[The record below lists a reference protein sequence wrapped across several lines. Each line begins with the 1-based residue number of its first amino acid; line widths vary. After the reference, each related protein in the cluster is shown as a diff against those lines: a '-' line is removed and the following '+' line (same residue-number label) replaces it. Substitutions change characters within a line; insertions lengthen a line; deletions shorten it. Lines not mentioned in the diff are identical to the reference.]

1 MRTSAGYRGQNW
13 FPDWTQNRYTK
24 LSSAGISF
32 TVHMRKRNL
41 QYLLLVIALTFLGG
55 CVSQPSEEIAPN
67 KTDTAAEAVELDD
80 EAEVPE
86 VNVSITAP
94 KVAKRPKPSDYP
106 VAPFP
111 KDALYQLLV
120 AEVAGYRGE
129 YSTALEKYV
138 EIALKT
144 RDAGVAQRA
153 AMLAVYL
160 KRYEEALS
168 TSKIWVQQ
176 DPDSIEA
183 RRYLSEQLLRIGDM
197 EQAIVHM
204 EVIKSLGG
212 LANFESFAY
221 SAANMDDKGRAVLLE
236 AMSRMLDQYPG
247 DEQLMFSKAV
257 LLEQSGRLEE
267 ALQLANQLLASKKN
281 INVIVLKINALR
293 DLLRTDEALVF
304 LEDTIEDLADK
315 RRLRLIYARMLFEAE
330 RLADAEKQYELVYQQ
345 SPHDGDILFALALI
359 SLERGK
365 DEAAKGYLNQMVRWN
380 RRANEAHYYLGS
392 IADKNKN
399 VSDAIREYKMV
410 APSPEYLPA
419 QVRISALLAE
429 QGRLNDARAY
439 LENQRSNN
447 PDRYNQLV
455 MIEGQLLS
463 RRGHEAAF
471 FELMESVIQKQP
483 ENIELLYFRGMT
495 GERLGRLDVLEQDLL
510 KVIEIDPD
518 NADAMNALGYTL
530 TDQTDRHD
538 EALALIKRAL
548 EIKPN
553 EAAFI
558 DSLGW
563 AQYRLRNFKEA
574 VINLRRALSLFNNDE
589 VAAHLGEVLWVS
601 GEQQEARSVWQKALD
616 ARPDSDILKQVIK
629 RFVAP

>member
-1 MRTSAGYRGQNW
+1 MQS
-13 FPDWTQNRYTK
+13 
-24 LSSAGISF
+24 
-32 TVHMRKRNL
+32 
-41 QYLLLVIALTFLGG
+41 LLLIIVLILLGG
-55 CVSQPSEEIAPN
+55 CTSQSVKESAP
-67 KTDTAAEAVELDD
+67 KTTDASSAAVDASA
-80 EAEVPE
+80 EAEVSA
-86 VNVSITAP
+86 VNASIAES
-94 KVAKRPKPSDYP
+94 KVPKRPRPSDYP

-138 EIALKT
+138 DMALKT

-160 KRYEEALS
+160 KRYEEALT
-168 TSKIWVQQ
+168 TSKIWVEQE
-176 DPDSIEA
+176 PNSIEA

-204 EVIKSLGG
+204 EAIKNLGG

-221 SAANMDDKGRAVLLE
+221 SAANMDDKGREVLLE
-236 AMSRMLDQYPG
+236 AMSRMLAEYPG
-247 DEQLMFSKAV
+247 DAQLMFSKAV
-257 LLEQSGRLEE
+257 LLEQSGQLEE
-267 ALQLANQLLASKKN
+267 ALQLANQLLVSKKD
-281 INVIVLKINALR
+281 INVIVLKVNALK

-304 LEDTIEDLADK
+304 LESTLEELADK

-330 RLADAEKQYELVYQQ
+330 RLVDAEKQYELVHQQ
-345 SPHDGDILFALALI
+345 APNDSDILFALALI
-359 SLERGK
+359 SMEQGK
-365 DEAAKGYLNQMVRWN
+365 DESAKGYLNQMIRFN

-392 IADKNKN
+392 IADKNDKIPQ
-399 VSDAIREYKMV
+399 AISEYKMV
-410 APSPEYLPA
+410 GPGREFLAA
-419 QVRISALLAE
+419 QVRIAALLAD
-429 QGRLNDARAY
+429 QDRLDDARAH
-439 LENQRSNN
+439 LENQRANN
-447 PDRYNQLV
+447 PDRYNRLV

-463 RRGHEAAF
+463 ERGHEAEF
-471 FELMESVIQKQP
+471 FELLEMVIQKQP
-483 ENIELLYFRGMT
+483 ENVELLYFRAMT
-495 GERLGRLDVLEQDLL
+495 GQSLGRLDVLEQDLL
-510 KVIEIDPD
+510 RVIEIDPG

-530 TDQTDRHD
+530 ADQTDRHD
-538 EALALIKRAL
+538 EALVLIERAL

-563 AQYRLRNFKEA
+563 VQYRLENYKDA
-574 VINLRRALSLFNNDE
+574 VTNLRKALSLFDNDE

-601 GEQQEARSVWQKALD
+601 GEQQEARKVWQKALD
-616 ARPDSDILKQVIK
+616 ARPDSDILKRVIK

>member
-1 MRTSAGYRGQNW
+1 
-13 FPDWTQNRYTK
+13 
-24 LSSAGISF
+24 
-32 TVHMRKRNL
+32 
-41 QYLLLVIALTFLGG
+41 LLLVIALILLGG
-55 CVSQPSEEIAPN
+55 CTSQSVKESAP
-67 KTDTAAEAVELDD
+67 KTTDASSAAVDASA
-80 EAEVPE
+80 EAEVSA
-86 VNVSITAP
+86 VNASIAESKVS
-94 KVAKRPKPSDYP
+94 KRPRPSDYP

-138 EIALKT
+138 DMALKT

-160 KRYEEALS
+160 KRYEEALT
-168 TSKIWVQQ
+168 TSKIWVEQE
-176 DPDSIEA
+176 PDSIEA

-204 EVIKSLGG
+204 EAIKNLGG

-221 SAANMDDKGRAVLLE
+221 SAANMDDKGREVLLE
-236 AMSRMLDQYPG
+236 AMSRMLAEYPG

-257 LLEQSGRLEE
+257 LLEQSGQLEE
-267 ALQLANQLLASKKN
+267 ALQLANQLLVSKKD
-281 INVIVLKINALR
+281 INVIVLKVNALK

-304 LEDTIEDLADK
+304 LESTLEELADK

-330 RLADAEKQYELVYQQ
+330 RLVDAEKQYEQVHQQ
-345 SPHDGDILFALALI
+345 APNDSDILFALALI
-359 SLERGK
+359 SMEQGK
-365 DEAAKGYLNQMVRWN
+365 DESAKGYLNQMIRFN

-392 IADKNKN
+392 IADKNDKIPQ
-399 VSDAIREYKMV
+399 AISEYKMV
-410 APSPEYLPA
+410 GPGREFLAA
-419 QVRISALLAE
+419 QVRIAALLAD
-429 QGRLNDARAY
+429 QGRLDDARAH
-439 LENQRSNN
+439 LENQRANN
-447 PDRYNQLV
+447 PDRYNRLV

-463 RRGHEAAF
+463 ERGHETEF
-471 FELMESVIQKQP
+471 FELLEMVIKKQP
-483 ENIELLYFRGMT
+483 ENVELLYFRAMT
-495 GERLGRLDVLEQDLL
+495 GQSLGRLDVLERDLL
-510 KVIEIDPD
+510 RVIDIDPG

-530 TDQTDRHD
+530 ADQTDRHD
-538 EALALIKRAL
+538 EALVLIERAL

-563 AQYRLRNFKEA
+563 VQYRLENYKDA
-574 VINLRRALSLFNNDE
+574 VTNLRKALSLFDNDE

-601 GEQQEARSVWQKALD
+601 GEQQEARNVWQKALD
-616 ARPDSDILKQVIK
+616 ARPDSDILKRVIK

>member
-1 MRTSAGYRGQNW
+1 MQS
-13 FPDWTQNRYTK
+13 
-24 LSSAGISF
+24 
-32 TVHMRKRNL
+32 
-41 QYLLLVIALTFLGG
+41 LLLVIALILLGG
-55 CVSQPSEEIAPN
+55 CTSQSVKESAP
-67 KTDTAAEAVELDD
+67 KTTDASSAAVDTSA
-80 EAEVPE
+80 EAEVSA
-86 VNVSITAP
+86 VNASIAET
-94 KVAKRPKPSDYP
+94 KVPKRPKPSDYP

-138 EIALKT
+138 DMALKT

-160 KRYEEALS
+160 KRYEEALT
-168 TSKIWVQQ
+168 TSKIWVEQE
-176 DPDSIEA
+176 PDSIEA

-204 EVIKSLGG
+204 EAIKNLGG

-221 SAANMDDKGRAVLLE
+221 SAANMDDKGREVLLE
-236 AMSRMLDQYPG
+236 AMSRMLAEYPG

-257 LLEQSGRLEE
+257 LLEQSGQLEE
-267 ALQLANQLLASKKN
+267 ALQLANQLLVSKKD
-281 INVIVLKINALR
+281 INVIVLKVNALK
-293 DLLRTDEALVF
+293 DLLRTDEALIF
-304 LEDTIEDLADK
+304 IESTLEELADK

-330 RLADAEKQYELVYQQ
+330 RLVDAEKQYEQVHQQ
-345 SPHDGDILFALALI
+345 APNDSDILFALALI
-359 SLERGK
+359 SMEQGK
-365 DEAAKGYLNQMVRWN
+365 DESAKGYLNQMIRFN

-392 IADKNKN
+392 IADKN
-399 VSDAIREYKMV
+399 DEIPQAISEYKMV
-410 APSPEYLPA
+410 GPGREFLAA
-419 QVRISALLAE
+419 QVRIAALLAD
-429 QGRLNDARAY
+429 QDRLDDARAH
-439 LENQRSNN
+439 LENQRANN
-447 PDRYNQLV
+447 PDRYNRLV

-463 RRGHEAAF
+463 ERGHEAEF
-471 FELMESVIQKQP
+471 FELLEMVIQKQP
-483 ENIELLYFRGMT
+483 ENVELLYFRAMT
-495 GERLGRLDVLEQDLL
+495 GQSLGRLDVLEQDLL
-510 KVIEIDPD
+510 RVIEIDPG

-530 TDQTDRHD
+530 ADQTDRHD
-538 EALALIKRAL
+538 EALILIERAL

-563 AQYRLRNFKEA
+563 VQYRLENYKDA
-574 VINLRRALSLFNNDE
+574 VTNLRKALSLFDNDE

-601 GEQQEARSVWQKALD
+601 GEQQEARNVWQKALD
-616 ARPDSDILKQVIK
+616 ARPDSDILKRVIK

>member
-1 MRTSAGYRGQNW
+1 MQ
-13 FPDWTQNRYTK
+13 F
-24 LSSAGISF
+24 
-32 TVHMRKRNL
+32 
-41 QYLLLVIALTFLGG
+41 LLLVIALILLGG
-55 CVSQPSEEIAPN
+55 CTSQSVKESAP
-67 KTDTAAEAVELDD
+67 KTTDASSVAVDASAEA
-80 EAEVPE
+80 EASAVNASIAESKVP
-86 VNVSITAP
+86 
-94 KVAKRPKPSDYP
+94 KRPRPSDYP

-138 EIALKT
+138 DMALKT

-160 KRYEEALS
+160 KRYEEALT
-168 TSKIWVQQ
+168 TSKIWVEQE
-176 DPDSIEA
+176 PDSIEA

-204 EVIKSLGG
+204 EAIKSLGG

-221 SAANMDDKGRAVLLE
+221 SAANMDDEGREVLLE
-236 AMSRMLDQYPG
+236 AMSRMLAEYPG

-257 LLEQSGRLEE
+257 LLEQSGQLEE
-267 ALQLANQLLASKKN
+267 ALQLANQLLVSKKD
-281 INVIVLKINALR
+281 INVIVLKVNALK
-293 DLLRTDEALVF
+293 DLLRTDEALIF
-304 LEDTIEDLADK
+304 LESTLEELADK

-330 RLADAEKQYELVYQQ
+330 RLVDAEKQYEQVHQQ
-345 SPHDGDILFALALI
+345 APNDSDILFALALI
-359 SLERGK
+359 SMEQGK
-365 DEAAKGYLNQMVRWN
+365 DESAKGYLNQMIRFN

-392 IADKNKN
+392 IADKN
-399 VSDAIREYKMV
+399 DEIPQAISEYKMV
-410 APSPEYLPA
+410 GPGREYLAA
-419 QVRISALLAE
+419 QVRIAALLAD
-429 QGRLNDARAY
+429 QDRLDDARAH
-439 LENQRSNN
+439 LENQRANN
-447 PDRYNQLV
+447 PERYNRLV

-463 RRGHEAAF
+463 ERGHEAEF
-471 FELMESVIQKQP
+471 FELLETVIQKQP
-483 ENIELLYFRGMT
+483 ENVELLYFRAMT
-495 GERLGRLDVLEQDLL
+495 GQSLGRLDVLEQDLL
-510 KVIEIDPD
+510 RVIEIDPG

-530 TDQTDRHD
+530 ADQTDRHD
-538 EALALIKRAL
+538 EALVLIERAL

-563 AQYRLRNFKEA
+563 VQYRLENYKDA
-574 VINLRRALSLFNNDE
+574 VTNLRKALLLFDNDE

-601 GEQQEARSVWQKALD
+601 GEQQEARNVWQKALD
-616 ARPDSDILKQVIK
+616 ARPDSDILKRVIK

>member
-1 MRTSAGYRGQNW
+1 
-13 FPDWTQNRYTK
+13 
-24 LSSAGISF
+24 
-32 TVHMRKRNL
+32 L
-41 QYLLLVIALTFLGG
+41 QSLLLVIALILLGG
-55 CVSQPSEEIAPN
+55 CTSQSVKESAP
-67 KTDTAAEAVELDD
+67 KTTDASSAAVDASA
-80 EAEVPE
+80 EAEVSA
-86 VNVSITAP
+86 VNASIAESKVS
-94 KVAKRPKPSDYP
+94 KRPRPSDYP

-138 EIALKT
+138 DMALKT

-160 KRYEEALS
+160 KRYEEALT
-168 TSKIWVQQ
+168 TSKIWVEQE
-176 DPDSIEA
+176 PDSIEA

-204 EVIKSLGG
+204 EAIKNLGG

-221 SAANMDDKGRAVLLE
+221 SAANMDDKGREVLLE
-236 AMSRMLDQYPG
+236 AMSRMLAEYPG

-257 LLEQSGRLEE
+257 LLEQSGQLEE
-267 ALQLANQLLASKKN
+267 ALQLANQLLVSKKD
-281 INVIVLKINALR
+281 INVIVLKVNALK

-304 LEDTIEDLADK
+304 LESTLEELADK

-330 RLADAEKQYELVYQQ
+330 RLVDAEKQYEQVHQQ
-345 SPHDGDILFALALI
+345 APNDSDILFALALI
-359 SLERGK
+359 SMEQGK
-365 DEAAKGYLNQMVRWN
+365 DESAKGYLNQMIRFN

-392 IADKNKN
+392 IADKNDKIPQ
-399 VSDAIREYKMV
+399 AISEYKMV
-410 APSPEYLPA
+410 GPGREFLAA
-419 QVRISALLAE
+419 QVRIAALLAD
-429 QGRLNDARAY
+429 QGRLDDARAH
-439 LENQRSNN
+439 LENQRANN
-447 PDRYNQLV
+447 PDRYNRLV

-463 RRGHEAAF
+463 ERGHEAEF
-471 FELMESVIQKQP
+471 FELLEMVIKKQP
-483 ENIELLYFRGMT
+483 ENVELLYFRAMT
-495 GERLGRLDVLEQDLL
+495 GQSLGRLDVLERDLL
-510 KVIEIDPD
+510 RVIDIDPG

-530 TDQTDRHD
+530 ADQTDRHD
-538 EALALIKRAL
+538 EALVLIERAL

-563 AQYRLRNFKEA
+563 VQYRLENYKDA
-574 VINLRRALSLFNNDE
+574 VTNLRKALSLFDNDE

-601 GEQQEARSVWQKALD
+601 GEQQEARNVWQKALD
-616 ARPDSDILKQVIK
+616 ARPDSDILKRVIK

>member
-1 MRTSAGYRGQNW
+1 M
-13 FPDWTQNRYTK
+13 
-24 LSSAGISF
+24 
-32 TVHMRKRNL
+32 
-41 QYLLLVIALTFLGG
+41 LLVIALILLGG
-55 CVSQPSEEIAPN
+55 CTSQSVKESAPK
-67 KTDTAAEAVELDD
+67 KTDASSAAVDASA
-80 EAEVPE
+80 EAEVSA
-86 VNVSITAP
+86 VNASIAES
-94 KVAKRPKPSDYP
+94 KVPKRPRPSDYP

-138 EIALKT
+138 DMALKT

-160 KRYEEALS
+160 KRYEEALT
-168 TSKIWVQQ
+168 TSKIWVEQE
-176 DPDSIEA
+176 PDSIEA

-204 EVIKSLGG
+204 EAIKNLGG

-221 SAANMDDKGRAVLLE
+221 SAANMDDKGREVLLE
-236 AMSRMLDQYPG
+236 AMSRMLAEYPG

-257 LLEQSGRLEE
+257 LLEQSGQLEE
-267 ALQLANQLLASKKN
+267 ALQLANQLLVSKKD
-281 INVIVLKINALR
+281 INVIVLKVNALK
-293 DLLRTDEALVF
+293 DLLRTDEALIF
-304 LEDTIEDLADK
+304 LESTLEELADK

-330 RLADAEKQYELVYQQ
+330 RLVDAEKQYEQVHQQ
-345 SPHDGDILFALALI
+345 APNDSDILFALALI
-359 SLERGK
+359 SMEQGK
-365 DEAAKGYLNQMVRWN
+365 DESAKGYLNQMIRFN

-392 IADKNKN
+392 IADKN
-399 VSDAIREYKMV
+399 DEIPQAISEYKMV
-410 APSPEYLPA
+410 GPGREYLAA
-419 QVRISALLAE
+419 QVRIAALLAD
-429 QGRLNDARAY
+429 QDRLDDARAH
-439 LENQRSNN
+439 LENQRANN
-447 PDRYNQLV
+447 PERYNRLV

-463 RRGHEAAF
+463 ERGHEAEF
-471 FELMESVIQKQP
+471 FELLETVIQKQP
-483 ENIELLYFRGMT
+483 ENVELLYFRAMT
-495 GERLGRLDVLEQDLL
+495 GQSLGRLDVLEQDLL
-510 KVIEIDPD
+510 RVIEIDPG

-530 TDQTDRHD
+530 ADQTDRHD
-538 EALALIKRAL
+538 EALILIERAL

-563 AQYRLRNFKEA
+563 VQYRLENYKDA
-574 VINLRRALSLFNNDE
+574 VTNLRKALSLFDNDE

-601 GEQQEARSVWQKALD
+601 GEQQEARNVWQKALD
-616 ARPDSDILKQVIK
+616 ARPDSDILKRVIK

>member
-1 MRTSAGYRGQNW
+1 M
-13 FPDWTQNRYTK
+13 
-24 LSSAGISF
+24 L
-32 TVHMRKRNL
+32 
-41 QYLLLVIALTFLGG
+41 LGG
-55 CVSQPSEEIAPN
+55 CTSQSVKESAPK
-67 KTDTAAEAVELDD
+67 KTDASSAAVDASAEA
-80 EAEVPE
+80 EASAVNASIAESKVP
-86 VNVSITAP
+86 
-94 KVAKRPKPSDYP
+94 KRPRPSDYP

-138 EIALKT
+138 DMALKT

-160 KRYEEALS
+160 KRYEEALT
-168 TSKIWVQQ
+168 TSKIWVEQE
-176 DPDSIEA
+176 PDSIEA

-204 EVIKSLGG
+204 EAIKNLGG

-221 SAANMDDKGRAVLLE
+221 SAANMDDKGREVLLE
-236 AMSRMLDQYPG
+236 AMSRMLAEYPG

-257 LLEQSGRLEE
+257 LLEQSGQLEE
-267 ALQLANQLLASKKN
+267 ALQLANQLLVSKKD
-281 INVIVLKINALR
+281 INVIVLKVNALK

-304 LEDTIEDLADK
+304 LESTLEELADK

-330 RLADAEKQYELVYQQ
+330 RLVDAEKQYEQVHQQ
-345 SPHDGDILFALALI
+345 APNDSDILFALALI
-359 SLERGK
+359 SMEQGK
-365 DEAAKGYLNQMVRWN
+365 DESAKGYLNQMIRFN

-392 IADKNKN
+392 IADKNDKIPQ
-399 VSDAIREYKMV
+399 AISEYKMV
-410 APSPEYLPA
+410 GPGREYLAA
-419 QVRISALLAE
+419 QVRIAALLAD
-429 QGRLNDARAY
+429 QDRLDDARAH
-439 LENQRSNN
+439 LENQRANN
-447 PDRYNQLV
+447 PERYNRLV

-463 RRGHEAAF
+463 ERGHEAEF
-471 FELMESVIQKQP
+471 FELLEMVIKKQP
-483 ENIELLYFRGMT
+483 ENVELLYFRAMT
-495 GERLGRLDVLEQDLL
+495 GQSLGRLDVLEQDLL
-510 KVIEIDPD
+510 RVIEIDPG

-530 TDQTDRHD
+530 ADQTDRHD
-538 EALALIKRAL
+538 EALVLIERAL

-563 AQYRLRNFKEA
+563 VQYRLENYKDA
-574 VINLRRALSLFNNDE
+574 VTNLRKALSLFDNDE

-601 GEQQEARSVWQKALD
+601 GEQQEARNVWQKALD
-616 ARPDSDILKQVIK
+616 ARPDSDILKRVIK

>member
-1 MRTSAGYRGQNW
+1 MQS
-13 FPDWTQNRYTK
+13 
-24 LSSAGISF
+24 
-32 TVHMRKRNL
+32 
-41 QYLLLVIALTFLGG
+41 LLLVIALILLGG
-55 CVSQPSEEIAPN
+55 CTSQSVKESAP
-67 KTDTAAEAVELDD
+67 KTTDASSAAVDASA
-80 EAEVPE
+80 EAEVSA
-86 VNVSITAP
+86 VNASIAES
-94 KVAKRPKPSDYP
+94 KVPKRPRPSDYP

-138 EIALKT
+138 DMALKT

-160 KRYEEALS
+160 KRYEEALT
-168 TSKIWVQQ
+168 TSKIWVEQE
-176 DPDSIEA
+176 PDSIEA

-204 EVIKSLGG
+204 EAIKNLGG

-221 SAANMDDKGRAVLLE
+221 SAANMDDKGREVLLE
-236 AMSRMLDQYPG
+236 AMSRMLAEYPG

-257 LLEQSGRLEE
+257 LLEQSGQLEE
-267 ALQLANQLLASKKN
+267 ALQLANQLLVSKKD
-281 INVIVLKINALR
+281 INVIVLKVNALK

-304 LEDTIEDLADK
+304 LESTLEELADK

-330 RLADAEKQYELVYQQ
+330 RLVDAEKQYEQVHQQ
-345 SPHDGDILFALALI
+345 APNDSDILFALALI
-359 SLERGK
+359 SMEQGK
-365 DEAAKGYLNQMVRWN
+365 DESAKGYLNQMIRFN

-392 IADKNKN
+392 IADKNDKIPQ
-399 VSDAIREYKMV
+399 AISEYKMV
-410 APSPEYLPA
+410 GPGREFLAA
-419 QVRISALLAE
+419 QVRIAALLAD
-429 QGRLNDARAY
+429 QDRLDDARAH
-439 LENQRSNN
+439 LENQRANN
-447 PDRYNQLV
+447 PERYNRLV

-463 RRGHEAAF
+463 ERGHEAEF
-471 FELMESVIQKQP
+471 FELLEMVIKKQP
-483 ENIELLYFRGMT
+483 ENVELLYFRAMT
-495 GERLGRLDVLEQDLL
+495 GQSLGRLDVLERDLL
-510 KVIEIDPD
+510 RVIDIDPG

-530 TDQTDRHD
+530 ADQTDRHD
-538 EALALIKRAL
+538 EALVLIERAL

-563 AQYRLRNFKEA
+563 VQYRLENYKDA
-574 VINLRRALSLFNNDE
+574 VTNLRKALSLFDNDE

-601 GEQQEARSVWQKALD
+601 GEQQEARNVWQKALD
-616 ARPDSDILKQVIK
+616 ARPDSDILKRVIK

>member
-1 MRTSAGYRGQNW
+1 MQ
-13 FPDWTQNRYTK
+13 F
-24 LSSAGISF
+24 
-32 TVHMRKRNL
+32 
-41 QYLLLVIALTFLGG
+41 LLLVIALILLGG
-55 CVSQPSEEIAPN
+55 CTSQSVKESAPK
-67 KTDTAAEAVELDD
+67 KTDASSAAVDASAEA
-80 EAEVPE
+80 EASAVNASIAESKVP
-86 VNVSITAP
+86 
-94 KVAKRPKPSDYP
+94 KRPRPSDYP

-138 EIALKT
+138 DMALKT

-160 KRYEEALS
+160 KRYEEALT
-168 TSKIWVQQ
+168 TSKIWVEQE
-176 DPDSIEA
+176 PDSIEA

-204 EVIKSLGG
+204 EAIKSLGG

-221 SAANMDDKGRAVLLE
+221 SAANMDDEGREVLLE
-236 AMSRMLDQYPG
+236 AMSRMLAEYPG

-257 LLEQSGRLEE
+257 LLEQSGQLEE
-267 ALQLANQLLASKKN
+267 ALQLANQLLVSKKD
-281 INVIVLKINALR
+281 INVIVLKVNALK
-293 DLLRTDEALVF
+293 DLLRTDEALIF
-304 LEDTIEDLADK
+304 LESTLEELADK

-330 RLADAEKQYELVYQQ
+330 RLVDAEKQYEQVHRQAPND
-345 SPHDGDILFALALI
+345 SDILFALALI
-359 SLERGK
+359 SMEQGK
-365 DEAAKGYLNQMVRWN
+365 DESAKGYLNQMIRFN

-392 IADKNKN
+392 IADKN
-399 VSDAIREYKMV
+399 DEIPQAISEYKMV
-410 APSPEYLPA
+410 GPGREYLAA
-419 QVRISALLAE
+419 QVRIAALLAD
-429 QGRLNDARAY
+429 QDRLDDARAH
-439 LENQRSNN
+439 LENQRANN
-447 PDRYNQLV
+447 PERYNRLV

-463 RRGHEAAF
+463 ERGHEAEF
-471 FELMESVIQKQP
+471 FELLETVIQKQP
-483 ENIELLYFRGMT
+483 ENVELLYFRAMT
-495 GERLGRLDVLEQDLL
+495 GQSLGRLDVLEQDLL
-510 KVIEIDPD
+510 RVIEIDPG

-530 TDQTDRHD
+530 ADQTDRHD
-538 EALALIKRAL
+538 EALVLIERAL

-563 AQYRLRNFKEA
+563 VQYRLENYKDA
-574 VINLRRALSLFNNDE
+574 VTNLRKALLLFDNDE

-601 GEQQEARSVWQKALD
+601 GEQQEARNVWQKALD
-616 ARPDSDILKQVIK
+616 ARPDSDILKRVIK

>member
-1 MRTSAGYRGQNW
+1 
-13 FPDWTQNRYTK
+13 
-24 LSSAGISF
+24 
-32 TVHMRKRNL
+32 L
-41 QYLLLVIALTFLGG
+41 QSLLLVIALILLGG
-55 CVSQPSEEIAPN
+55 CTSQSVKESAPK
-67 KTDTAAEAVELDD
+67 KTDASSAAVDASAEA
-80 EAEVPE
+80 EASAVNASIAESKVP
-86 VNVSITAP
+86 
-94 KVAKRPKPSDYP
+94 KRPRPSDYP

-138 EIALKT
+138 DMALKT

-160 KRYEEALS
+160 KRYEEALT
-168 TSKIWVQQ
+168 TSKIWVEQE
-176 DPDSIEA
+176 PDSIEA

-204 EVIKSLGG
+204 EAIKNLGG

-221 SAANMDDKGRAVLLE
+221 SAANMDDKGREVLLE
-236 AMSRMLDQYPG
+236 AMSRMLAEYPG

-257 LLEQSGRLEE
+257 LLEQSGQLEE
-267 ALQLANQLLASKKN
+267 ALQLANQLLVSKKD
-281 INVIVLKINALR
+281 INVIVLKVNALK

-304 LEDTIEDLADK
+304 LESTLEELADK

-330 RLADAEKQYELVYQQ
+330 RLVDAEKQYEQVHQQ
-345 SPHDGDILFALALI
+345 APNDSDILFALALI
-359 SLERGK
+359 SMEQGK
-365 DEAAKGYLNQMVRWN
+365 DESAKGYLNQMIRFN

-392 IADKNKN
+392 IADKNDKIPQ
-399 VSDAIREYKMV
+399 AISEYKMV
-410 APSPEYLPA
+410 GPGREFLAA
-419 QVRISALLAE
+419 QVRIAALLAD
-429 QGRLNDARAY
+429 QGRLDDARAH
-439 LENQRSNN
+439 LENQRANN
-447 PDRYNQLV
+447 PDRYNRLV

-463 RRGHEAAF
+463 ERGHETEF
-471 FELMESVIQKQP
+471 FELLEMVIKKQP
-483 ENIELLYFRGMT
+483 ENVELLYFRAMT
-495 GERLGRLDVLEQDLL
+495 GQSLGRLDVLERDLL
-510 KVIEIDPD
+510 RVIDIDPG

-530 TDQTDRHD
+530 ADQTDRHD
-538 EALALIKRAL
+538 EALVLIERAL

-563 AQYRLRNFKEA
+563 VQYRLENYKDA
-574 VINLRRALSLFNNDE
+574 VTNLRKALSLFDNDE

-601 GEQQEARSVWQKALD
+601 GEQQEARNVWQKALD
-616 ARPDSDILKQVIK
+616 ARPDSDILKRVIK

>member
-1 MRTSAGYRGQNW
+1 
-13 FPDWTQNRYTK
+13 
-24 LSSAGISF
+24 
-32 TVHMRKRNL
+32 L
-41 QYLLLVIALTFLGG
+41 QSLLLVIALILLGG
-55 CVSQPSEEIAPN
+55 CTSQSVKESAP
-67 KTDTAAEAVELDD
+67 KTTDAASAAVDASA
-80 EAEVPE
+80 EAEVSA
-86 VNVSITAP
+86 VNASIAES
-94 KVAKRPKPSDYP
+94 KVPKRPKPSDYP

-138 EIALKT
+138 DMALKT

-160 KRYEEALS
+160 KRYEEALT
-168 TSKIWVQQ
+168 TSKIWVEQE
-176 DPDSIEA
+176 PNSIEA

-204 EVIKSLGG
+204 EAIKNLGG

-221 SAANMDDKGRAVLLE
+221 SAANMDDKGREVLLE
-236 AMSRMLDQYPG
+236 AMSRMLAEYPG
-247 DEQLMFSKAV
+247 DAQLMFSKAV
-257 LLEQSGRLEE
+257 LLEQSGQLEE
-267 ALQLANQLLASKKN
+267 ALQLANQLLVSKKD
-281 INVIVLKINALR
+281 INVIVLKVNALK

-304 LEDTIEDLADK
+304 LESTLEELADK

-330 RLADAEKQYELVYQQ
+330 RLVDAEKQYELVHQQ
-345 SPHDGDILFALALI
+345 APNDSDILFALALI
-359 SLERGK
+359 SMEQGK
-365 DEAAKGYLNQMVRWN
+365 DESAKGYLNQMIRFN

-392 IADKNKN
+392 IADKNDKIPQ
-399 VSDAIREYKMV
+399 AISEYKMV
-410 APSPEYLPA
+410 GPGREYLAA
-419 QVRISALLAE
+419 QVRIAALLAD
-429 QGRLNDARAY
+429 QDRLDDARAH
-439 LENQRSNN
+439 LENQRANN
-447 PDRYNQLV
+447 PDRYNRLV

-463 RRGHEAAF
+463 ERGHEAEF
-471 FELMESVIQKQP
+471 FELLEMVIQKQP
-483 ENIELLYFRGMT
+483 ENVELLYFRAMT
-495 GERLGRLDVLEQDLL
+495 GQSLGRLDVLEQDLL
-510 KVIEIDPD
+510 RVIEIDPG

-530 TDQTDRHD
+530 ADQTDRHD
-538 EALALIKRAL
+538 EALVLIERAL

-563 AQYRLRNFKEA
+563 VQYRLENYKDA
-574 VINLRRALSLFNNDE
+574 VTNLRKALSLFDNDE

-601 GEQQEARSVWQKALD
+601 GEQQEARNVWQKALD
-616 ARPDSDILKQVIK
+616 ARPDSDILKRVIK

>member
-1 MRTSAGYRGQNW
+1 M
-13 FPDWTQNRYTK
+13 
-24 LSSAGISF
+24 
-32 TVHMRKRNL
+32 
-41 QYLLLVIALTFLGG
+41 LLVIALILLGG
-55 CVSQPSEEIAPN
+55 CTSQSVKESAP
-67 KTDTAAEAVELDD
+67 KTTDASSAAVDASA
-80 EAEVPE
+80 EAEVSA
-86 VNVSITAP
+86 VNASIAESKVS
-94 KVAKRPKPSDYP
+94 KRPRPSDYP

-138 EIALKT
+138 DMALKT

-160 KRYEEALS
+160 KRYEEALT
-168 TSKIWVQQ
+168 TSKIWVEQE
-176 DPDSIEA
+176 PDSIEA

-204 EVIKSLGG
+204 EAIKNLGG

-221 SAANMDDKGRAVLLE
+221 SAANMDDKGREVLLE
-236 AMSRMLDQYPG
+236 AMSRMLAEYPG

-257 LLEQSGRLEE
+257 LLEQSGQLEE
-267 ALQLANQLLASKKN
+267 ALQLANQLLVSKKD
-281 INVIVLKINALR
+281 INVIVLKVNALK

-304 LEDTIEDLADK
+304 LESTLEELADK

-330 RLADAEKQYELVYQQ
+330 RLVDAEKQYEQVHQQ
-345 SPHDGDILFALALI
+345 APNDSDILFALALI
-359 SLERGK
+359 SMEQGK
-365 DEAAKGYLNQMVRWN
+365 DESAKGYLNQMIRFN

-392 IADKNKN
+392 IADKNDKIPQ
-399 VSDAIREYKMV
+399 AISEYKMV
-410 APSPEYLPA
+410 GPGREFLAA
-419 QVRISALLAE
+419 QVRIAALLAD
-429 QGRLNDARAY
+429 QGRLDDARAH
-439 LENQRSNN
+439 LENQRANN
-447 PDRYNQLV
+447 PDRYNRLV

-463 RRGHEAAF
+463 ERGHETEF
-471 FELMESVIQKQP
+471 FELLEMVIKKQP
-483 ENIELLYFRGMT
+483 ENVELLYFRAMT
-495 GERLGRLDVLEQDLL
+495 GQSLGRLDVLERDLL
-510 KVIEIDPD
+510 RVIDIDPG

-530 TDQTDRHD
+530 ADQTDRHD
-538 EALALIKRAL
+538 EALVLIERAL

-563 AQYRLRNFKEA
+563 VQYRLENYKDA
-574 VINLRRALSLFNNDE
+574 VTNLRKALSLFDNDE

-601 GEQQEARSVWQKALD
+601 GEQQEARNVWQKALD
-616 ARPDSDILKQVIK
+616 ARPDSDILKRVIK

>member
-1 MRTSAGYRGQNW
+1 MQS
-13 FPDWTQNRYTK
+13 
-24 LSSAGISF
+24 
-32 TVHMRKRNL
+32 
-41 QYLLLVIALTFLGG
+41 LLLVIALILLGG
-55 CVSQPSEEIAPN
+55 CTSQSVKESAPK
-67 KTDTAAEAVELDD
+67 KTDASSAAVDASAEA
-80 EAEVPE
+80 EASAVNASIAESKVP
-86 VNVSITAP
+86 
-94 KVAKRPKPSDYP
+94 KRPRPSDYP

-138 EIALKT
+138 DMALKT

-160 KRYEEALS
+160 KRYEEALT
-168 TSKIWVQQ
+168 TSKIWVEQE
-176 DPDSIEA
+176 PDSIEA

-204 EVIKSLGG
+204 EAIKNLGG

-221 SAANMDDKGRAVLLE
+221 SAANMDDKGREVLLE
-236 AMSRMLDQYPG
+236 AMSRMLAEYPG

-257 LLEQSGRLEE
+257 LLEQSGQLEE
-267 ALQLANQLLASKKN
+267 ALQLANQLLVSKKD
-281 INVIVLKINALR
+281 INVIVLKVNALK

-304 LEDTIEDLADK
+304 LESTLEELADK

-330 RLADAEKQYELVYQQ
+330 RLVDAEKQYEQVHQQ
-345 SPHDGDILFALALI
+345 APNDSDILFALALI
-359 SLERGK
+359 SMEQGK
-365 DEAAKGYLNQMVRWN
+365 DESAKGYLNQMIRFN

-392 IADKNKN
+392 IADKNDKIPQ
-399 VSDAIREYKMV
+399 AISEYKMV
-410 APSPEYLPA
+410 GPGREFLAA
-419 QVRISALLAE
+419 QVRIAALLAD
-429 QGRLNDARAY
+429 QGRLDDARAH
-439 LENQRSNN
+439 LENQRANN
-447 PDRYNQLV
+447 PDRYNRLV

-463 RRGHEAAF
+463 ERGHETEF
-471 FELMESVIQKQP
+471 FELLEMVIKKQP
-483 ENIELLYFRGMT
+483 ENVELLYFRAMT
-495 GERLGRLDVLEQDLL
+495 GQSLGRLDVLEQDLL
-510 KVIEIDPD
+510 RVIDIDPG

-530 TDQTDRHD
+530 ADQTDRHD
-538 EALALIKRAL
+538 EALVLIERAL

-563 AQYRLRNFKEA
+563 VQYRLENYKDA
-574 VINLRRALSLFNNDE
+574 VTNLRKALSLFDNDE

-601 GEQQEARSVWQKALD
+601 GEQQEARNVWQKALD
-616 ARPDSDILKQVIK
+616 ARPDSDILKRVIK

>member
-1 MRTSAGYRGQNW
+1 MQS
-13 FPDWTQNRYTK
+13 
-24 LSSAGISF
+24 
-32 TVHMRKRNL
+32 
-41 QYLLLVIALTFLGG
+41 LLLVIALILLGG
-55 CVSQPSEEIAPN
+55 CTSQSVKESAP
-67 KTDTAAEAVELDD
+67 KTTDASSAAVDASA
-80 EAEVPE
+80 EAEVSA
-86 VNVSITAP
+86 VNASIAES
-94 KVAKRPKPSDYP
+94 KVPKRPRPSDYP

-138 EIALKT
+138 DMALKT

-160 KRYEEALS
+160 KRYEEALT
-168 TSKIWVQQ
+168 TSKIWVEQE
-176 DPDSIEA
+176 PDSIEA

-204 EVIKSLGG
+204 EAIKNLGG

-221 SAANMDDKGRAVLLE
+221 SAANMDDKGREVLLE
-236 AMSRMLDQYPG
+236 AMSRMLAEYPG

-257 LLEQSGRLEE
+257 LLEQSGQLEE
-267 ALQLANQLLASKKN
+267 ALQLANQLLVSKKD
-281 INVIVLKINALR
+281 INVIVLKVNALK

-304 LEDTIEDLADK
+304 LESTLEELADK

-330 RLADAEKQYELVYQQ
+330 RLVDAEKQYEQVHQQ
-345 SPHDGDILFALALI
+345 APNDSDILFALALI
-359 SLERGK
+359 SMEQGK
-365 DEAAKGYLNQMVRWN
+365 DESAKGYLNQMIRFN

-392 IADKNKN
+392 IADKNDKIPQ
-399 VSDAIREYKMV
+399 AISEYKMV
-410 APSPEYLPA
+410 GPGREYLAA
-419 QVRISALLAE
+419 QVRIAALLADRD
-429 QGRLNDARAY
+429 RLDDARAH
-439 LENQRSNN
+439 LENQRANN
-447 PDRYNQLV
+447 PDRYNRLV

-463 RRGHEAAF
+463 ERGHEAEF
-471 FELMESVIQKQP
+471 FELLEMVIKKQP
-483 ENIELLYFRGMT
+483 ENVELLYFRAMT
-495 GERLGRLDVLEQDLL
+495 GQSLGRLDVLEQDLL
-510 KVIEIDPD
+510 RVIEIDPG

-530 TDQTDRHD
+530 ADQTDRHD
-538 EALALIKRAL
+538 EALVLIERAL

-563 AQYRLRNFKEA
+563 VQYRLENYKDA
-574 VINLRRALSLFNNDE
+574 VTNLRKALSLFDNDE

-601 GEQQEARSVWQKALD
+601 GEQQEARNVWQKALD
-616 ARPDSDILKQVIK
+616 ARPDSDILKRVIK

>member
-1 MRTSAGYRGQNW
+1 MQS
-13 FPDWTQNRYTK
+13 
-24 LSSAGISF
+24 
-32 TVHMRKRNL
+32 
-41 QYLLLVIALTFLGG
+41 LLLVIALILLGG
-55 CVSQPSEEIAPN
+55 CTSQSVKESAP
-67 KTDTAAEAVELDD
+67 KTTDASSAAVDASA
-80 EAEVPE
+80 EAEVSA
-86 VNVSITAP
+86 VNASIAES
-94 KVAKRPKPSDYP
+94 KVPKRPRPSDYP

-138 EIALKT
+138 DMALKT

-160 KRYEEALS
+160 KRYEEALT
-168 TSKIWVQQ
+168 TSKIWVEQE
-176 DPDSIEA
+176 PDSIEA

-204 EVIKSLGG
+204 EAIKNLGG

-221 SAANMDDKGRAVLLE
+221 SAANMDDKGREVLLE
-236 AMSRMLDQYPG
+236 AMSRMLAEYPG

-257 LLEQSGRLEE
+257 LLEQSGQLEE
-267 ALQLANQLLASKKN
+267 ALQLANQLLVSKKD
-281 INVIVLKINALR
+281 INVIVLKVNALK

-304 LEDTIEDLADK
+304 LESTLEELADK

-330 RLADAEKQYELVYQQ
+330 RLVDAEKQYEQVHQQ
-345 SPHDGDILFALALI
+345 APNDSDILFALALI
-359 SLERGK
+359 SMEQGK
-365 DEAAKGYLNQMVRWN
+365 DESAKGYLNQMIRFN

-392 IADKNKN
+392 IADKNDKIPQ
-399 VSDAIREYKMV
+399 AISEYKMV
-410 APSPEYLPA
+410 GPGREFLAA
-419 QVRISALLAE
+419 QVRIAALLAD
-429 QGRLNDARAY
+429 QGRLDDARAH
-439 LENQRSNN
+439 LENQRANN
-447 PDRYNQLV
+447 PDRYNRLV

-463 RRGHEAAF
+463 ERGHEAEF
-471 FELMESVIQKQP
+471 FELLETVIQKQP
-483 ENIELLYFRGMT
+483 ENVELLYFRAMT
-495 GERLGRLDVLEQDLL
+495 GQSLGRLDVLERDLL
-510 KVIEIDPD
+510 RVIDIDPG

-530 TDQTDRHD
+530 ADQTDRHD
-538 EALALIKRAL
+538 EALVLIERAL

-563 AQYRLRNFKEA
+563 VQYRLENYKDA
-574 VINLRRALSLFNNDE
+574 VTNLRKALSLFDNDE

-601 GEQQEARSVWQKALD
+601 GEQQEARNVWQKALD
-616 ARPDSDILKQVIK
+616 ARPDSDILKRVIK

>member
-1 MRTSAGYRGQNW
+1 MQS
-13 FPDWTQNRYTK
+13 
-24 LSSAGISF
+24 
-32 TVHMRKRNL
+32 
-41 QYLLLVIALTFLGG
+41 LLLVIALILLGG
-55 CVSQPSEEIAPN
+55 CTSQSVKESAP
-67 KTDTAAEAVELDD
+67 KTTDASSAAVDASAEA
-80 EAEVPE
+80 EASAVNASIAESKVP
-86 VNVSITAP
+86 
-94 KVAKRPKPSDYP
+94 KRPRPSDYP

-138 EIALKT
+138 DMALKT

-160 KRYEEALS
+160 KRYEEALT
-168 TSKIWVQQ
+168 TSKIWVEQE
-176 DPDSIEA
+176 PDSIEA

-204 EVIKSLGG
+204 EAIKNLGG

-221 SAANMDDKGRAVLLE
+221 SAANMDDKGREVLLE
-236 AMSRMLDQYPG
+236 AMSRMLAEYPG

-257 LLEQSGRLEE
+257 LLEQSGQLEE
-267 ALQLANQLLASKKN
+267 ALQLANQLLVSKKD
-281 INVIVLKINALR
+281 INVIVLKVNALK

-304 LEDTIEDLADK
+304 LESTLEELADK

-330 RLADAEKQYELVYQQ
+330 RLVDAEKQYEQVHQQ
-345 SPHDGDILFALALI
+345 APNDSDILFALALI
-359 SLERGK
+359 SMEQGK
-365 DEAAKGYLNQMVRWN
+365 DESAKGYLNQMIRFN

-392 IADKNKN
+392 IADKNDKIPQ
-399 VSDAIREYKMV
+399 AISEYKMV
-410 APSPEYLPA
+410 GPGREYLAA
-419 QVRISALLAE
+419 QVRIAALLAD
-429 QGRLNDARAY
+429 QDRLDDARAH
-439 LENQRSNN
+439 LENQRANN
-447 PDRYNQLV
+447 PDRYNRLV

-463 RRGHEAAF
+463 ERGHEAEF
-471 FELMESVIQKQP
+471 FELLEMVIKKQP
-483 ENIELLYFRGMT
+483 ENVELLYFRAMT
-495 GERLGRLDVLEQDLL
+495 GQSLGRLDVLERDLL
-510 KVIEIDPD
+510 RVIDIDPG

-530 TDQTDRHD
+530 ADQTDRHD
-538 EALALIKRAL
+538 EALVLIERAL

-563 AQYRLRNFKEA
+563 VQYRLENYKDA
-574 VINLRRALSLFNNDE
+574 VTNLRKALSLFDNDE

-601 GEQQEARSVWQKALD
+601 GEQQEARNVWQKALD
-616 ARPDSDILKQVIK
+616 ARPDSDILKRVIK

>member
-1 MRTSAGYRGQNW
+1 MQS
-13 FPDWTQNRYTK
+13 
-24 LSSAGISF
+24 
-32 TVHMRKRNL
+32 
-41 QYLLLVIALTFLGG
+41 LLLVIVLILLAG
-55 CVSQPSEEIAPN
+55 CTSQSLNESAP
-67 KTDTAAEAVELDD
+67 KTTDASSAAIDTSA
-80 EAEVPE
+80 EAEVSA
-86 VNVSITAP
+86 VNASIAES
-94 KVAKRPKPSDYP
+94 KVPKRPRPSDYP

-138 EIALKT
+138 DMALKT

-160 KRYEEALS
+160 KRYEEALT
-168 TSKIWVQQ
+168 TSKIWVEQE
-176 DPDSIEA
+176 PDSIEA

-204 EVIKSLGG
+204 EAIKNLGG

-221 SAANMDDKGRAVLLE
+221 SAANMDDKGREVLLE
-236 AMSRMLDQYPG
+236 AMSRMLAEYPG

-257 LLEQSGRLEE
+257 LLEQSGQLEE
-267 ALQLANQLLASKKN
+267 ALQLANQLLVSKKD
-281 INVIVLKINALR
+281 INVIVLKVNALK

-304 LEDTIEDLADK
+304 LESTLEELADK

-330 RLADAEKQYELVYQQ
+330 RLVDAEKQYEQVHQQ
-345 SPHDGDILFALALI
+345 APNDSDILFALALI
-359 SLERGK
+359 SMEQGK
-365 DEAAKGYLNQMVRWN
+365 DESAKGYLNQMIRFN

-392 IADKNKN
+392 IADKNDKIPQ
-399 VSDAIREYKMV
+399 AISEYKMV
-410 APSPEYLPA
+410 GPGREYLAA
-419 QVRISALLAE
+419 QVRIAALLAD
-429 QGRLNDARAY
+429 QDRLDDARAH
-439 LENQRSNN
+439 LENQRANN
-447 PDRYNQLV
+447 PDRYNRLV

-463 RRGHEAAF
+463 ERGHEAEF
-471 FELMESVIQKQP
+471 FELLEMVIKKQP
-483 ENIELLYFRGMT
+483 ENVELLYFRAMT
-495 GERLGRLDVLEQDLL
+495 GQSLGRLDVLEQDLL
-510 KVIEIDPD
+510 RVIEIDPG

-530 TDQTDRHD
+530 ADQTDRHD
-538 EALALIKRAL
+538 EALVLIERAL

-563 AQYRLRNFKEA
+563 VQYRLENYKDA
-574 VINLRRALSLFNNDE
+574 VTNLRKALSLFDNDE

-601 GEQQEARSVWQKALD
+601 GEQQEARNVWQKALD
-616 ARPDSDILKQVIK
+616 ARPDSDILKRVIK

>member
-1 MRTSAGYRGQNW
+1 MQS
-13 FPDWTQNRYTK
+13 
-24 LSSAGISF
+24 
-32 TVHMRKRNL
+32 
-41 QYLLLVIALTFLGG
+41 LLLVIALILLGG
-55 CVSQPSEEIAPN
+55 CTSQSVKESAP
-67 KTDTAAEAVELDD
+67 KTTDASSAAVDASAEA
-80 EAEVPE
+80 EASAVNASIAESKVP
-86 VNVSITAP
+86 
-94 KVAKRPKPSDYP
+94 KRPRPSDYP

-138 EIALKT
+138 DMALKT

-160 KRYEEALS
+160 KRYEEALT
-168 TSKIWVQQ
+168 TSKIWVEQE
-176 DPDSIEA
+176 PDSIEA

-204 EVIKSLGG
+204 EAIKNLGG

-221 SAANMDDKGRAVLLE
+221 SAANMDDKGREVLLE
-236 AMSRMLDQYPG
+236 AMSRMLAEYPG

-257 LLEQSGRLEE
+257 LLEQSGQLEE
-267 ALQLANQLLASKKN
+267 ALQLANQLLVSKKD
-281 INVIVLKINALR
+281 INVIVLKVNALK
-293 DLLRTDEALVF
+293 DLLRTDEALIF
-304 LEDTIEDLADK
+304 LESTLEELADK

-330 RLADAEKQYELVYQQ
+330 RLVDAEKQYEQVHQQ
-345 SPHDGDILFALALI
+345 APNDSDILFALALI
-359 SLERGK
+359 SMEQGK
-365 DEAAKGYLNQMVRWN
+365 DESAKGYLNQMIRFN

-392 IADKNKN
+392 IADKN
-399 VSDAIREYKMV
+399 DEIPQAISEYKMV
-410 APSPEYLPA
+410 GPGREYLAA
-419 QVRISALLAE
+419 QVRIAALLAD
-429 QGRLNDARAY
+429 QDRLDDARAH
-439 LENQRSNN
+439 LENQRANN
-447 PDRYNQLV
+447 PERYNRLV

-463 RRGHEAAF
+463 ERGHEAEF
-471 FELMESVIQKQP
+471 FELLETVIQKQP
-483 ENIELLYFRGMT
+483 ENVELLYFRAMT
-495 GERLGRLDVLEQDLL
+495 GQSLGRLDVLEQDLL
-510 KVIEIDPD
+510 RVIEIDPG

-530 TDQTDRHD
+530 ADQTDRHD
-538 EALALIKRAL
+538 EALVLIERAL

-563 AQYRLRNFKEA
+563 VQYRLENYKDA
-574 VINLRRALSLFNNDE
+574 VTNLRKALSLFDNDE

-601 GEQQEARSVWQKALD
+601 GEQQEARNVWQKALD
-616 ARPDSDILKQVIK
+616 ARPDSDILKRVIK

>member
-1 MRTSAGYRGQNW
+1 MQS
-13 FPDWTQNRYTK
+13 
-24 LSSAGISF
+24 
-32 TVHMRKRNL
+32 
-41 QYLLLVIALTFLGG
+41 LLLVIALILLGG
-55 CVSQPSEEIAPN
+55 CTSQSVKESAP
-67 KTDTAAEAVELDD
+67 KTTDASSVAVDASAEA
-80 EAEVPE
+80 EASAVNASIAESKVP
-86 VNVSITAP
+86 
-94 KVAKRPKPSDYP
+94 KRPRPSDYP

-138 EIALKT
+138 DMALKT

-160 KRYEEALS
+160 KRYEEALT
-168 TSKIWVQQ
+168 TSKIWVEQE
-176 DPDSIEA
+176 PDSIEA

-204 EVIKSLGG
+204 EAIKSLGG

-221 SAANMDDKGRAVLLE
+221 SAANMDDEGREVLLE
-236 AMSRMLDQYPG
+236 AMSRMLAEYPG

-257 LLEQSGRLEE
+257 LLEQSGQLEE
-267 ALQLANQLLASKKN
+267 ALQLANQLLVSKKD
-281 INVIVLKINALR
+281 INVIVLKVNALK
-293 DLLRTDEALVF
+293 DLLRTDEALIF
-304 LEDTIEDLADK
+304 LESTLEEFADK

-330 RLADAEKQYELVYQQ
+330 RLVDAEKQYEQVHQQ
-345 SPHDGDILFALALI
+345 APNDSDILFALALI
-359 SLERGK
+359 SMEQGK
-365 DEAAKGYLNQMVRWN
+365 DESAKGYLNQMIRFN

-392 IADKNKN
+392 IADKN
-399 VSDAIREYKMV
+399 DEIPQAISEYKMV
-410 APSPEYLPA
+410 GPGREYLAA
-419 QVRISALLAE
+419 QVRIAALLAD
-429 QGRLNDARAY
+429 QDRLDDARAH
-439 LENQRSNN
+439 LENQRANN
-447 PDRYNQLV
+447 PERYNRLV

-463 RRGHEAAF
+463 ERGHEAEF
-471 FELMESVIQKQP
+471 FELLETVIQKQP
-483 ENIELLYFRGMT
+483 ENVELLYFRAMT
-495 GERLGRLDVLEQDLL
+495 GQSLGRLDVLEQDLL
-510 KVIEIDPD
+510 RVIEIDPG

-530 TDQTDRHD
+530 ADQTDRHD
-538 EALALIKRAL
+538 EALVLIERAL

-563 AQYRLRNFKEA
+563 VQYRLENYKDA
-574 VINLRRALSLFNNDE
+574 VTNLRKALLLFDNDE

-601 GEQQEARSVWQKALD
+601 GEQQEARNVWQKALD
-616 ARPDSDILKQVIK
+616 ARPDSDILKRVIK

>member
-1 MRTSAGYRGQNW
+1 M
-13 FPDWTQNRYTK
+13 
-24 LSSAGISF
+24 
-32 TVHMRKRNL
+32 
-41 QYLLLVIALTFLGG
+41 LLVIALILLGG
-55 CVSQPSEEIAPN
+55 CTSQSVKESAP
-67 KTDTAAEAVELDD
+67 KTTDASSAAVDASA
-80 EAEVPE
+80 EAEVSA
-86 VNVSITAP
+86 VNASIAES
-94 KVAKRPKPSDYP
+94 KVPKRPRPSDYP

-138 EIALKT
+138 DMALKT

-160 KRYEEALS
+160 KRYEEALT
-168 TSKIWVQQ
+168 TSKIWVEQE
-176 DPDSIEA
+176 PDSIEA

-204 EVIKSLGG
+204 EAIKNLGG

-221 SAANMDDKGRAVLLE
+221 SAANMDDKGREVLLE
-236 AMSRMLDQYPG
+236 AMSRMLAEYPG

-257 LLEQSGRLEE
+257 LLEQSGQLEE
-267 ALQLANQLLASKKN
+267 ALQLANQLLVSKKD
-281 INVIVLKINALR
+281 INVIVLKVNALK

-304 LEDTIEDLADK
+304 LESTLEELADK

-330 RLADAEKQYELVYQQ
+330 RLVDAEKQYEQVHQQ
-345 SPHDGDILFALALI
+345 APNDSDILFALALI
-359 SLERGK
+359 SMEQGK
-365 DEAAKGYLNQMVRWN
+365 DESAKGYLNQMIRFN

-392 IADKNKN
+392 IADKNDKIPQ
-399 VSDAIREYKMV
+399 AISEYKMV
-410 APSPEYLPA
+410 GPGREFLAA
-419 QVRISALLAE
+419 QVRIAALLAD
-429 QGRLNDARAY
+429 QGRLDDARAH
-439 LENQRSNN
+439 LENQRANN
-447 PDRYNQLV
+447 PDRYNRLV

-463 RRGHEAAF
+463 ERGHETEF
-471 FELMESVIQKQP
+471 FELLEMVIKKQP
-483 ENIELLYFRGMT
+483 ENVELLYFRAMT
-495 GERLGRLDVLEQDLL
+495 GQSLGRLDVLERDLL
-510 KVIEIDPD
+510 RVIDIDPG

-530 TDQTDRHD
+530 ADQTDRHD
-538 EALALIKRAL
+538 EALVLIERAL

-563 AQYRLRNFKEA
+563 VQYRLENYKDA
-574 VINLRRALSLFNNDE
+574 VTNLRKALSLFDNDE

-601 GEQQEARSVWQKALD
+601 GEQQEARNVWQKALD
-616 ARPDSDILKQVIK
+616 ARPDSDILKRVIK

>member
-1 MRTSAGYRGQNW
+1 LKESAPKTTDASSAAIDTSA
-13 FPDWTQNRYTK
+13 
-24 LSSAGISF
+24 
-32 TVHMRKRNL
+32 
-41 QYLLLVIALTFLGG
+41 
-55 CVSQPSEEIAPN
+55 
-67 KTDTAAEAVELDD
+67 
-80 EAEVPE
+80 EAEVSA
-86 VNVSITAP
+86 VNASIAES
-94 KVAKRPKPSDYP
+94 KVPKRPRPSDYP

-138 EIALKT
+138 DMALKT

-160 KRYEEALS
+160 KRYEEALT
-168 TSKIWVQQ
+168 TSKIWVEQE
-176 DPDSIEA
+176 PDSIEA

-204 EVIKSLGG
+204 EAIKNLGG

-221 SAANMDDKGRAVLLE
+221 SAANMDDKGREVLLE
-236 AMSRMLDQYPG
+236 AMSRMLAEYPG

-257 LLEQSGRLEE
+257 LLEQSGQLEE
-267 ALQLANQLLASKKN
+267 ALQLANQLLVSKKD
-281 INVIVLKINALR
+281 INVIVLKVNALK

-304 LEDTIEDLADK
+304 LESTLEELADK

-330 RLADAEKQYELVYQQ
+330 RLVDAEKQYEQVHQQ
-345 SPHDGDILFALALI
+345 APNDSDILFALALI
-359 SLERGK
+359 SMEQGK
-365 DEAAKGYLNQMVRWN
+365 DESAKGYLNQMIRFN

-392 IADKNKN
+392 IADKNDKIPQ
-399 VSDAIREYKMV
+399 AISEYKMV
-410 APSPEYLPA
+410 GPGREYLAA
-419 QVRISALLAE
+419 QVRIAALLAD
-429 QGRLNDARAY
+429 QDRLDDARAH
-439 LENQRSNN
+439 LENQRANN
-447 PDRYNQLV
+447 PDRYNRLV

-463 RRGHEAAF
+463 ERGHEAEF
-471 FELMESVIQKQP
+471 FELLEMVIKKQP
-483 ENIELLYFRGMT
+483 ENVELLYFRAMT
-495 GERLGRLDVLEQDLL
+495 GQSLGRLDVLEQDLL
-510 KVIEIDPD
+510 RVIEIDPG

-530 TDQTDRHD
+530 ADQTDRHD
-538 EALALIKRAL
+538 EALILIERAL

-563 AQYRLRNFKEA
+563 VQYRLENYKDA
-574 VINLRRALSLFNNDE
+574 VTNLRKALSLFDNDE

-601 GEQQEARSVWQKALD
+601 GEQQEARNVWQKALD
-616 ARPDSDILKQVIK
+616 ARPDSDILKRVIK

>member
-1 MRTSAGYRGQNW
+1 MQS
-13 FPDWTQNRYTK
+13 
-24 LSSAGISF
+24 
-32 TVHMRKRNL
+32 
-41 QYLLLVIALTFLGG
+41 LLLVIALILLGG
-55 CVSQPSEEIAPN
+55 CTSQSVKESAP
-67 KTDTAAEAVELDD
+67 KTTDASSAAVDASA
-80 EAEVPE
+80 EAEVSA
-86 VNVSITAP
+86 VNASIAES
-94 KVAKRPKPSDYP
+94 KVPKRPRPSDYP

-138 EIALKT
+138 DMALKT

-160 KRYEEALS
+160 KRYEEALT
-168 TSKIWVQQ
+168 TSKIWVEQE
-176 DPDSIEA
+176 PDSIEA

-204 EVIKSLGG
+204 EAIKNLGG

-221 SAANMDDKGRAVLLE
+221 SAANMDDKGREVLLE
-236 AMSRMLDQYPG
+236 AMSRMLAEYPG

-257 LLEQSGRLEE
+257 LLEQSGQLEE
-267 ALQLANQLLASKKN
+267 ALQLANQLLVSKKD
-281 INVIVLKINALR
+281 INVIVLKVNALK

-304 LEDTIEDLADK
+304 LESTLEELADK

-330 RLADAEKQYELVYQQ
+330 RLVDAEKQYEQVHQQ
-345 SPHDGDILFALALI
+345 APNDSDILFALALI
-359 SLERGK
+359 SMEQGK
-365 DEAAKGYLNQMVRWN
+365 DESAKGYLNQMIRFN

-392 IADKNKN
+392 IADKNDKIPQ
-399 VSDAIREYKMV
+399 AISEYKMV
-410 APSPEYLPA
+410 GPGREYLAA
-419 QVRISALLAE
+419 QVRIAALLAD
-429 QGRLNDARAY
+429 QGRLDDARAH
-439 LENQRSNN
+439 LENQRANN
-447 PDRYNQLV
+447 PDRYNRLV

-463 RRGHEAAF
+463 ERGHEAEF
-471 FELMESVIQKQP
+471 FELLEMVIQKQP
-483 ENIELLYFRGMT
+483 ENVELLYFRAMT
-495 GERLGRLDVLEQDLL
+495 GQSLGRLDVLEQDLL
-510 KVIEIDPD
+510 RVIEIDPG

-530 TDQTDRHD
+530 ADQTDRHD
-538 EALALIKRAL
+538 EALVLIERAL

-563 AQYRLRNFKEA
+563 VQYRLENYKDA
-574 VINLRRALSLFNNDE
+574 VTNLRKALSLFDNDE

-601 GEQQEARSVWQKALD
+601 GEQQEARNVWQKALD
-616 ARPDSDILKQVIK
+616 ARPDSDILKRVIK

>member
-1 MRTSAGYRGQNW
+1 MQS
-13 FPDWTQNRYTK
+13 
-24 LSSAGISF
+24 
-32 TVHMRKRNL
+32 
-41 QYLLLVIALTFLGG
+41 LLLVIALILLGG
-55 CVSQPSEEIAPN
+55 CTSQSVKESAP
-67 KTDTAAEAVELDD
+67 KTTDAASAAVDASA
-80 EAEVPE
+80 EAEVSA
-86 VNVSITAP
+86 VNASIAES
-94 KVAKRPKPSDYP
+94 KVPKRPKPSDYP

-138 EIALKT
+138 DMALKT

-160 KRYEEALS
+160 KRHEEALT
-168 TSKIWVQQ
+168 TSKIWVEQE
-176 DPDSIEA
+176 PNSIEA

-204 EVIKSLGG
+204 EAIKNLGG

-221 SAANMDDKGRAVLLE
+221 SAANMDDKGREVLLE
-236 AMSRMLDQYPG
+236 AMSRMLAEYPG
-247 DEQLMFSKAV
+247 DAQLMFSKAV
-257 LLEQSGRLEE
+257 LLEQSGQLEE
-267 ALQLANQLLASKKN
+267 ALQLANQLLVSKKD
-281 INVIVLKINALR
+281 INVIVLKVNALK

-304 LEDTIEDLADK
+304 LESTLEELADK

-330 RLADAEKQYELVYQQ
+330 RLVDAEKQYELVHQQ
-345 SPHDGDILFALALI
+345 APNDSDILFALALI
-359 SLERGK
+359 SMEQGK
-365 DEAAKGYLNQMVRWN
+365 DESAKGYLNQMIRFN

-392 IADKNKN
+392 IADKNDKIPQ
-399 VSDAIREYKMV
+399 AISEYKMV
-410 APSPEYLPA
+410 GPGREFLAA
-419 QVRISALLAE
+419 QVRIAALLAD
-429 QGRLNDARAY
+429 QDRLDDARAH
-439 LENQRSNN
+439 LENQRANN
-447 PDRYNQLV
+447 PDRYNRLV

-463 RRGHEAAF
+463 ERGLEAEF
-471 FELMESVIQKQP
+471 FELLEMVIQKQP
-483 ENIELLYFRGMT
+483 ENVELLYFRAMT
-495 GERLGRLDVLEQDLL
+495 GQSLGRLDVLEQDLL
-510 KVIEIDPD
+510 RVIEIDPG

-530 TDQTDRHD
+530 ADQTDRHD
-538 EALALIKRAL
+538 EALVLIERAL

-563 AQYRLRNFKEA
+563 VQYRLENYKDA
-574 VINLRRALSLFNNDE
+574 VTNLRKALSLFDNDE

-601 GEQQEARSVWQKALD
+601 GEQQEARNVWQKALD
-616 ARPDSDILKQVIK
+616 ARPDSDILKRVIK

>member
-1 MRTSAGYRGQNW
+1 MQS
-13 FPDWTQNRYTK
+13 
-24 LSSAGISF
+24 
-32 TVHMRKRNL
+32 
-41 QYLLLVIALTFLGG
+41 LLLVIALILLGG
-55 CVSQPSEEIAPN
+55 CTSQSVKESAPK
-67 KTDTAAEAVELDD
+67 KTDASSAAVDASAEA
-80 EAEVPE
+80 EASAVNASIAESKVP
-86 VNVSITAP
+86 
-94 KVAKRPKPSDYP
+94 KRPRPSDYP

-138 EIALKT
+138 DMALKT

-160 KRYEEALS
+160 KRYEEALT
-168 TSKIWVQQ
+168 TSKIWVEQE
-176 DPDSIEA
+176 PDSIEA

-204 EVIKSLGG
+204 EAIKNLGG

-221 SAANMDDKGRAVLLE
+221 SAANMDDKGREVLLE
-236 AMSRMLDQYPG
+236 AMSRMLAEYPG

-257 LLEQSGRLEE
+257 LLEQSGQLEE
-267 ALQLANQLLASKKN
+267 ALQLANQLLVSKKD
-281 INVIVLKINALR
+281 INVIVLKVNALK
-293 DLLRTDEALVF
+293 DLLRTDEALIF
-304 LEDTIEDLADK
+304 LESTLEELADK

-330 RLADAEKQYELVYQQ
+330 RLVDAEKQYEQVHQQ
-345 SPHDGDILFALALI
+345 APNDSDILFALALI
-359 SLERGK
+359 SMEQGK
-365 DEAAKGYLNQMVRWN
+365 DESAKGYLNQMIRFN

-392 IADKNKN
+392 IADKNDKIPQ
-399 VSDAIREYKMV
+399 AISEYKMV
-410 APSPEYLPA
+410 GPGREYLAA
-419 QVRISALLAE
+419 QVRIAALLAD
-429 QGRLNDARAY
+429 QDRLDDARAH
-439 LENQRSNN
+439 LENQRANN
-447 PDRYNQLV
+447 PERYNRLV

-463 RRGHEAAF
+463 ERGHEAEF
-471 FELMESVIQKQP
+471 FELLEMVIKKQP
-483 ENIELLYFRGMT
+483 ENVELLYFRAMT
-495 GERLGRLDVLEQDLL
+495 GQSLGRLDVLEQDLL
-510 KVIEIDPD
+510 RVIEIDPG

-530 TDQTDRHD
+530 ADQTDRHD
-538 EALALIKRAL
+538 EALILIERAL

-563 AQYRLRNFKEA
+563 VQYRLENYKDA
-574 VINLRRALSLFNNDE
+574 VTNLRKALSLFDNDE

-601 GEQQEARSVWQKALD
+601 GEQQEARNVWQKALD
-616 ARPDSDILKQVIK
+616 ARPDSDILKRVIK

>member
-1 MRTSAGYRGQNW
+1 MQ
-13 FPDWTQNRYTK
+13 F
-24 LSSAGISF
+24 
-32 TVHMRKRNL
+32 
-41 QYLLLVIALTFLGG
+41 LLLVIALILLGG
-55 CVSQPSEEIAPN
+55 CTSQSVKESAPK
-67 KTDTAAEAVELDD
+67 KTDASSAAVDASAEA
-80 EAEVPE
+80 EASAVNASIAESKVP
-86 VNVSITAP
+86 
-94 KVAKRPKPSDYP
+94 KRPRPSDHP

-138 EIALKT
+138 DMALKT

-160 KRYEEALS
+160 KRYEEALT
-168 TSKIWVQQ
+168 TSKIWVEQE
-176 DPDSIEA
+176 PDSIEA

-204 EVIKSLGG
+204 EAIKSLGG

-221 SAANMDDKGRAVLLE
+221 SAANMDDEGREVLLE
-236 AMSRMLDQYPG
+236 AMSRMLAEYPG

-257 LLEQSGRLEE
+257 LLEQSGQLEE
-267 ALQLANQLLASKKN
+267 ALQLANQLLVSKKD
-281 INVIVLKINALR
+281 INVIVLKVNALK
-293 DLLRTDEALVF
+293 DLLRTDEALIF
-304 LEDTIEDLADK
+304 LESTLEELADK

-330 RLADAEKQYELVYQQ
+330 RLVDAEKQYEQVHQQ
-345 SPHDGDILFALALI
+345 APNDSDILFALALI
-359 SLERGK
+359 SMEQGK
-365 DEAAKGYLNQMVRWN
+365 DESAKGYLNQMIRFN

-392 IADKNKN
+392 IADKN
-399 VSDAIREYKMV
+399 DEIPQAISEYKMV
-410 APSPEYLPA
+410 GPGREYLAA
-419 QVRISALLAE
+419 QVRIAALLAD
-429 QGRLNDARAY
+429 QDRLDDARAH
-439 LENQRSNN
+439 LENQRANN
-447 PDRYNQLV
+447 PERYNRLV

-463 RRGHEAAF
+463 ERGHEAEF
-471 FELMESVIQKQP
+471 FELLETVIQNQP
-483 ENIELLYFRGMT
+483 ENVELLYFRAMT
-495 GERLGRLDVLEQDLL
+495 GQSLGRLDVLEQDLL
-510 KVIEIDPD
+510 RVIEIDPG

-530 TDQTDRHD
+530 ADQTDRHD
-538 EALALIKRAL
+538 EALILIERAL

-563 AQYRLRNFKEA
+563 VQYRLENYKDA
-574 VINLRRALSLFNNDE
+574 VTNLRKALLLFDNDE

-601 GEQQEARSVWQKALD
+601 GEQQEARNVWQKALD
-616 ARPDSDILKQVIK
+616 ARPDSDILKRVIK

>member
-1 MRTSAGYRGQNW
+1 MQS
-13 FPDWTQNRYTK
+13 
-24 LSSAGISF
+24 
-32 TVHMRKRNL
+32 
-41 QYLLLVIALTFLGG
+41 LLLVIALILLGG
-55 CVSQPSEEIAPN
+55 CTSQSVKESAP
-67 KTDTAAEAVELDD
+67 KTTDASSAAVDASA
-80 EAEVPE
+80 EAEVSA
-86 VNVSITAP
+86 VNASIAES
-94 KVAKRPKPSDYP
+94 KVPKRPRPSDYP

-138 EIALKT
+138 DMALKT

-160 KRYEEALS
+160 KRYEEALT
-168 TSKIWVQQ
+168 TSKIWVEQE
-176 DPDSIEA
+176 PDSIEA

-204 EVIKSLGG
+204 EAIKNLGG

-221 SAANMDDKGRAVLLE
+221 SAANMDDKGREVLLE
-236 AMSRMLDQYPG
+236 AMSRMLAEYPG

-257 LLEQSGRLEE
+257 LLEQSGQLEE
-267 ALQLANQLLASKKN
+267 ALQLANQLLVSKKD
-281 INVIVLKINALR
+281 INVIVLKVNALK
-293 DLLRTDEALVF
+293 DLLRTDEALIF
-304 LEDTIEDLADK
+304 LESTLEELADK

-330 RLADAEKQYELVYQQ
+330 RLVDAEKQYEQVHQQ
-345 SPHDGDILFALALI
+345 APNDSDILFALALI
-359 SLERGK
+359 SMEQGK
-365 DEAAKGYLNQMVRWN
+365 DESAKGYLNQMIRFN

-392 IADKNKN
+392 IADKNDKIPQ
-399 VSDAIREYKMV
+399 AISEYKMV
-410 APSPEYLPA
+410 GPGREYLAA
-419 QVRISALLAE
+419 QVRIAALLAD
-429 QGRLNDARAY
+429 QDRLDDARAH
-439 LENQRSNN
+439 LENQRANN
-447 PDRYNQLV
+447 PDRYNRLV

-463 RRGHEAAF
+463 ERGHEAEF
-471 FELMESVIQKQP
+471 FELLEMVIQKQP
-483 ENIELLYFRGMT
+483 ENVELLYFRAMT
-495 GERLGRLDVLEQDLL
+495 GQSLGRLDVLEQDLL
-510 KVIEIDPD
+510 RVIEIDPG

-530 TDQTDRHD
+530 ADQTDRHD
-538 EALALIKRAL
+538 EALVLIERAL

-563 AQYRLRNFKEA
+563 VQYRLENYKDA
-574 VINLRRALSLFNNDE
+574 VTNLRKALSLFDNDE

-601 GEQQEARSVWQKALD
+601 GEQQEARNVWQKALD
-616 ARPDSDILKQVIK
+616 ARPDSDILKRVIK

>member
-1 MRTSAGYRGQNW
+1 MQS
-13 FPDWTQNRYTK
+13 
-24 LSSAGISF
+24 
-32 TVHMRKRNL
+32 
-41 QYLLLVIALTFLGG
+41 LLLVIALILLGG
-55 CVSQPSEEIAPN
+55 CTSQSVKESAPK
-67 KTDTAAEAVELDD
+67 KTDASSAAVDASAEA
-80 EAEVPE
+80 EASAVNASIAESKVP
-86 VNVSITAP
+86 
-94 KVAKRPKPSDYP
+94 KRPRPSDYP

-138 EIALKT
+138 DMALKT

-160 KRYEEALS
+160 KRYEEALT
-168 TSKIWVQQ
+168 TSKIWVEQE
-176 DPDSIEA
+176 PDSIEA

-204 EVIKSLGG
+204 EAIKSLGG

-221 SAANMDDKGRAVLLE
+221 SAANMDDEGREVLLE
-236 AMSRMLDQYPG
+236 AMSRMLAEYPG

-257 LLEQSGRLEE
+257 LLEQSGQLEE
-267 ALQLANQLLASKKN
+267 ALQLANQLLVSKKD
-281 INVIVLKINALR
+281 INVIVLKVNALK
-293 DLLRTDEALVF
+293 DLLRTDEALIF
-304 LEDTIEDLADK
+304 LESTLEELADK

-330 RLADAEKQYELVYQQ
+330 RLVDAEKQYEQVHQQ
-345 SPHDGDILFALALI
+345 APNDSDILFALALI
-359 SLERGK
+359 SMEQGK
-365 DEAAKGYLNQMVRWN
+365 DESAKGYLNQMIRFN

-392 IADKNKN
+392 IADKN
-399 VSDAIREYKMV
+399 DEIPQAISEYKMV
-410 APSPEYLPA
+410 GPGREYLAA
-419 QVRISALLAE
+419 QVRIAALLAD
-429 QGRLNDARAY
+429 QDRLDDARAH
-439 LENQRSNN
+439 LENQRANN
-447 PDRYNQLV
+447 PERYNRLV

-463 RRGHEAAF
+463 ERGHEAEF
-471 FELMESVIQKQP
+471 FELLETVIQKQP
-483 ENIELLYFRGMT
+483 ENVELLYFRAMT
-495 GERLGRLDVLEQDLL
+495 GQSLGRLDVLEQDLL
-510 KVIEIDPD
+510 RVIEIDPG

-530 TDQTDRHD
+530 ADQTDRHD
-538 EALALIKRAL
+538 EALVLIERAL

-563 AQYRLRNFKEA
+563 VQYRLENYKDA
-574 VINLRRALSLFNNDE
+574 VTNLRKALLLFDNDE

-601 GEQQEARSVWQKALD
+601 GEQQEARNVWQKALD
-616 ARPDSDILKQVIK
+616 ARPDSDILKRVIK

>member
-1 MRTSAGYRGQNW
+1 MQS
-13 FPDWTQNRYTK
+13 
-24 LSSAGISF
+24 
-32 TVHMRKRNL
+32 
-41 QYLLLVIALTFLGG
+41 LLLVIALILLGG
-55 CVSQPSEEIAPN
+55 CTSQSVKESAP
-67 KTDTAAEAVELDD
+67 KTTDASSAAVDASAEA
-80 EAEVPE
+80 EASAVNASIAESKVP
-86 VNVSITAP
+86 
-94 KVAKRPKPSDYP
+94 KRPRPSDYP

-138 EIALKT
+138 DMALKT

-160 KRYEEALS
+160 KRHEEALT
-168 TSKIWVQQ
+168 TSKIWVEQE
-176 DPDSIEA
+176 PNSIEA

-204 EVIKSLGG
+204 EAIKNLGG

-221 SAANMDDKGRAVLLE
+221 SAANMDDKGREVLLE
-236 AMSRMLDQYPG
+236 AMSRMLAEYPG
-247 DEQLMFSKAV
+247 DAQLMFSKAV
-257 LLEQSGRLEE
+257 LLEQSGQLEE
-267 ALQLANQLLASKKN
+267 ALQLANQLLVSKKD
-281 INVIVLKINALR
+281 INVIVLKVNALK

-304 LEDTIEDLADK
+304 LESTLEELADK

-330 RLADAEKQYELVYQQ
+330 RLVDAEKQYELVHQQ
-345 SPHDGDILFALALI
+345 APNDSDILFALALI
-359 SLERGK
+359 SMEQGK
-365 DEAAKGYLNQMVRWN
+365 DESAKGYLNQMIRFN

-392 IADKNKN
+392 IADKNDKIPQ
-399 VSDAIREYKMV
+399 AISEYKMV
-410 APSPEYLPA
+410 GPGREYLAA
-419 QVRISALLAE
+419 QVRIAALLAD
-429 QGRLNDARAY
+429 QDRLDDARAH
-439 LENQRSNN
+439 LENQRANN
-447 PDRYNQLV
+447 PDRYNRLV

-463 RRGHEAAF
+463 ERGLEAEF
-471 FELMESVIQKQP
+471 FELLEMVIQKQP
-483 ENIELLYFRGMT
+483 ENVELLYFRAMT
-495 GERLGRLDVLEQDLL
+495 GQSLGRLDVLEQDLL
-510 KVIEIDPD
+510 RVIEIDPG

-530 TDQTDRHD
+530 ADQTDRHD
-538 EALALIKRAL
+538 EALVLIERAL

-563 AQYRLRNFKEA
+563 VQYRLENYKDA
-574 VINLRRALSLFNNDE
+574 VTNLRKALSLFDNDE

-601 GEQQEARSVWQKALD
+601 GEQQEARNVWQKALD
-616 ARPDSDILKQVIK
+616 ARPDSDILKRVIK

>member
-1 MRTSAGYRGQNW
+1 MQS
-13 FPDWTQNRYTK
+13 
-24 LSSAGISF
+24 
-32 TVHMRKRNL
+32 
-41 QYLLLVIALTFLGG
+41 LLLVIVLILLAG
-55 CVSQPSEEIAPN
+55 CTSQSLKESAP
-67 KTDTAAEAVELDD
+67 KTTDASSAAIDTSA
-80 EAEVPE
+80 EAEVSA
-86 VNVSITAP
+86 VNASIAES
-94 KVAKRPKPSDYP
+94 KVPKRPRPSDYP

-138 EIALKT
+138 DMALKT

-160 KRYEEALS
+160 KRYEEALT
-168 TSKIWVQQ
+168 TSKIWVEQE
-176 DPDSIEA
+176 PDSIEA

-204 EVIKSLGG
+204 EAIKNLGG

-221 SAANMDDKGRAVLLE
+221 SAANMDDKGREVLLE
-236 AMSRMLDQYPG
+236 AMSRMLAEYPG

-257 LLEQSGRLEE
+257 LLEQSGQLEE
-267 ALQLANQLLASKKN
+267 ALQLANQLLVSKKD
-281 INVIVLKINALR
+281 INVIVLKVNALK
-293 DLLRTDEALVF
+293 DLLRTDEALIF
-304 LEDTIEDLADK
+304 IESTLEELADK

-330 RLADAEKQYELVYQQ
+330 RLVDAEKQYEQVHQQ
-345 SPHDGDILFALALI
+345 APNDSDILFALALI
-359 SLERGK
+359 SMEQGK
-365 DEAAKGYLNQMVRWN
+365 DESAKGYLNQMIRFN

-392 IADKNKN
+392 IADKN
-399 VSDAIREYKMV
+399 DEIPQAISEYKMV
-410 APSPEYLPA
+410 GPGREYLAA
-419 QVRISALLAE
+419 QVRIAALLAD
-429 QGRLNDARAY
+429 QDRLDDARAH
-439 LENQRSNN
+439 LENQRANN
-447 PDRYNQLV
+447 PERYNRLV

-463 RRGHEAAF
+463 ERGHEAEF
-471 FELMESVIQKQP
+471 FELLETVIQKQP
-483 ENIELLYFRGMT
+483 ENVELLYFRAMT
-495 GERLGRLDVLEQDLL
+495 GQSLGRLDVLEQDLL
-510 KVIEIDPD
+510 RVIEIDPG

-530 TDQTDRHD
+530 ADQTDRHD
-538 EALALIKRAL
+538 EALILIERAL

-563 AQYRLRNFKEA
+563 VQYRLENYKDA
-574 VINLRRALSLFNNDE
+574 VTNLRKALSLFDNDE

-601 GEQQEARSVWQKALD
+601 GEQQEARNVWQKALD
-616 ARPDSDILKQVIK
+616 ARPDSDILKRVIK

>member
-1 MRTSAGYRGQNW
+1 MQS
-13 FPDWTQNRYTK
+13 
-24 LSSAGISF
+24 
-32 TVHMRKRNL
+32 
-41 QYLLLVIALTFLGG
+41 LLLVIALILLGG
-55 CVSQPSEEIAPN
+55 CTSQSVKESAP
-67 KTDTAAEAVELDD
+67 KTTDAASAAVDASA
-80 EAEVPE
+80 EAEVSA
-86 VNVSITAP
+86 VNASIAES
-94 KVAKRPKPSDYP
+94 KVPKRPKPSDYP

-138 EIALKT
+138 DMALKT

-160 KRYEEALS
+160 KRHEEALT
-168 TSKIWVQQ
+168 TSKIWVEQE
-176 DPDSIEA
+176 PNSIEA

-204 EVIKSLGG
+204 EAIKNLGG

-221 SAANMDDKGRAVLLE
+221 SAANMDDKGREVLLE
-236 AMSRMLDQYPG
+236 AMSRMLAEYPG
-247 DEQLMFSKAV
+247 DAQLMFSKAV
-257 LLEQSGRLEE
+257 LLEQSGQLEE
-267 ALQLANQLLASKKN
+267 ALQLANQLLVSKKD
-281 INVIVLKINALR
+281 INVIVLKVNALK

-304 LEDTIEDLADK
+304 LESTLEELADK

-330 RLADAEKQYELVYQQ
+330 RLVDAEKQYELVHQQ
-345 SPHDGDILFALALI
+345 APNDSDILFALALI
-359 SLERGK
+359 SMEQGK
-365 DEAAKGYLNQMVRWN
+365 DESAKGYLNQMIRFN

-392 IADKNKN
+392 IADKNDKIPQ
-399 VSDAIREYKMV
+399 AISEYKMV
-410 APSPEYLPA
+410 GPGREYLAA
-419 QVRISALLAE
+419 QVRIAALLAD
-429 QGRLNDARAY
+429 QDRLDDARAH
-439 LENQRSNN
+439 LENQRANN
-447 PDRYNQLV
+447 PDRYNRLV

-463 RRGHEAAF
+463 ERGLEAEF
-471 FELMESVIQKQP
+471 FELLEMVIQKQP
-483 ENIELLYFRGMT
+483 ENVELLYFRAMT
-495 GERLGRLDVLEQDLL
+495 GQSLGRLDVLEQDLL
-510 KVIEIDPD
+510 RVIEIDPG

-530 TDQTDRHD
+530 ADQTDRHD
-538 EALALIKRAL
+538 EALVLIERAL

-563 AQYRLRNFKEA
+563 VQYRLENYKDA
-574 VINLRRALSLFNNDE
+574 VTNLRKALSLFDNDE

-601 GEQQEARSVWQKALD
+601 GEQQEARNVWQKALD
-616 ARPDSDILKQVIK
+616 ARPDSDILKRVIK

>member
-1 MRTSAGYRGQNW
+1 VKESA
-13 FPDWTQNRYTK
+13 PKTTDA
-24 LSSAGISF
+24 SSA
-32 TVHMRKRNL
+32 
-41 QYLLLVIALTFLGG
+41 
-55 CVSQPSEEIAPN
+55 
-67 KTDTAAEAVELDD
+67 AVDASA
-80 EAEVPE
+80 EAEVSA
-86 VNVSITAP
+86 VNASIAESKVS
-94 KVAKRPKPSDYP
+94 KRPRPSDYP

-138 EIALKT
+138 DMALKT

-160 KRYEEALS
+160 KRYEEALT
-168 TSKIWVQQ
+168 TSKIWVEQE
-176 DPDSIEA
+176 PDSIEA

-204 EVIKSLGG
+204 DAIKNLGG

-221 SAANMDDKGRAVLLE
+221 SAANMDDKGREVLLE
-236 AMSRMLDQYPG
+236 AMSRMLAEYPG

-257 LLEQSGRLEE
+257 LLEQSGQLEE
-267 ALQLANQLLASKKN
+267 ALQLANQLLVSKKD
-281 INVIVLKINALR
+281 INVIVLKVNALK

-304 LEDTIEDLADK
+304 LESTLEELADK

-330 RLADAEKQYELVYQQ
+330 RLVDAEKQYEQVHQQ
-345 SPHDGDILFALALI
+345 APNDSDILFALALI
-359 SLERGK
+359 SMEQGK
-365 DEAAKGYLNQMVRWN
+365 DESAKGYLNQMIRFN

-392 IADKNKN
+392 IADKN
-399 VSDAIREYKMV
+399 DEIPQAISEYKMV
-410 APSPEYLPA
+410 GPGREFLAA
-419 QVRISALLAE
+419 QVRIAALLAD
-429 QGRLNDARAY
+429 QGRLDDARAH
-439 LENQRSNN
+439 LENQRANN
-447 PDRYNQLV
+447 PDRYNRLV

-463 RRGHEAAF
+463 ERGHETEF
-471 FELMESVIQKQP
+471 FELLEMVIKKQP
-483 ENIELLYFRGMT
+483 ENVELLYFRAMT
-495 GERLGRLDVLEQDLL
+495 GQSLGRLDVLERDLL
-510 KVIEIDPD
+510 RVIDIDPG

-530 TDQTDRHD
+530 ADQTDRHD
-538 EALALIKRAL
+538 EALVLIERAL

-563 AQYRLRNFKEA
+563 VQYRLENYKDA
-574 VINLRRALSLFNNDE
+574 VTNLRKALSLFDNDE

-601 GEQQEARSVWQKALD
+601 GEQQEARNVWQKALD
-616 ARPDSDILKQVIK
+616 ARPDSDILKRVIK

>member
-1 MRTSAGYRGQNW
+1 MQS
-13 FPDWTQNRYTK
+13 
-24 LSSAGISF
+24 
-32 TVHMRKRNL
+32 
-41 QYLLLVIALTFLGG
+41 LLLVIALILLGG
-55 CVSQPSEEIAPN
+55 CTSQSVKESAPKTTDASSAAVDVS
-67 KTDTAAEAVELDD
+67 AEA
-80 EAEVPE
+80 EASAVNASIAESKVP
-86 VNVSITAP
+86 
-94 KVAKRPKPSDYP
+94 KRPRPSDYP

-138 EIALKT
+138 DTPLKT

-160 KRYEEALS
+160 KRYEEALT
-168 TSKIWVQQ
+168 TSKIWVEQE
-176 DPDSIEA
+176 PDSIEA

-204 EVIKSLGG
+204 EAIKSLGG

-221 SAANMDDKGRAVLLE
+221 SAANMDDEGREVLLE
-236 AMSRMLDQYPG
+236 AMSRMLAEYPG

-257 LLEQSGRLEE
+257 LLEQSGQLEE
-267 ALQLANQLLASKKN
+267 ALQLANQLLVSKKD
-281 INVIVLKINALR
+281 INVIVLKVNALK
-293 DLLRTDEALVF
+293 DLLRTDEALIF
-304 LEDTIEDLADK
+304 LESTLEELADK

-330 RLADAEKQYELVYQQ
+330 RLVDAEKQYELVHQQ
-345 SPHDGDILFALALI
+345 APNDSDILFALALI
-359 SLERGK
+359 SMEQGK
-365 DEAAKGYLNQMVRWN
+365 DESAKGYLNQMIRFN

-392 IADKNKN
+392 IADKNDKIPQ
-399 VSDAIREYKMV
+399 AISEYKMV
-410 APSPEYLPA
+410 GPGREFLAA
-419 QVRISALLAE
+419 QVRIAALLAD
-429 QGRLNDARAY
+429 QDRLDDARAH
-439 LENQRSNN
+439 LENQRANN
-447 PDRYNQLV
+447 PDRYNRLV

-463 RRGHEAAF
+463 ERGHEAEF
-471 FELMESVIQKQP
+471 FELLEMVIQKQP
-483 ENIELLYFRGMT
+483 ENVELLYFRAMT
-495 GERLGRLDVLEQDLL
+495 GQSLGRLDVLEQDLL
-510 KVIEIDPD
+510 RVIEIDPG

-530 TDQTDRHD
+530 ADQTDRHD
-538 EALALIKRAL
+538 EALVLIERAL

-563 AQYRLRNFKEA
+563 VQYRLENYKDA
-574 VINLRRALSLFNNDE
+574 VTNLRKALSLFDNDE

-601 GEQQEARSVWQKALD
+601 GEQQEARKVWQKALD
-616 ARPDSDILKQVIK
+616 ARPDSDILKRVIK

>member
-1 MRTSAGYRGQNW
+1 MQS
-13 FPDWTQNRYTK
+13 
-24 LSSAGISF
+24 
-32 TVHMRKRNL
+32 
-41 QYLLLVIALTFLGG
+41 LLLVIALILLGG
-55 CVSQPSEEIAPN
+55 CTSQSVKESAPK
-67 KTDTAAEAVELDD
+67 KTDASSAAVDASAEA
-80 EAEVPE
+80 EASAVNASIAESKVP
-86 VNVSITAP
+86 
-94 KVAKRPKPSDYP
+94 KRPRPSDYP

-138 EIALKT
+138 DMALKT

-160 KRYEEALS
+160 KRYEEALT
-168 TSKIWVQQ
+168 TSKIWVEQE
-176 DPDSIEA
+176 PDSIEA

-204 EVIKSLGG
+204 EAIKNLGG

-221 SAANMDDKGRAVLLE
+221 SAANMDDKGREVLLE
-236 AMSRMLDQYPG
+236 AMSRMLAEYPG

-257 LLEQSGRLEE
+257 LLEQSGQLEE
-267 ALQLANQLLASKKN
+267 ALQLANQLLVSKKD
-281 INVIVLKINALR
+281 INVIVLKVNALK
-293 DLLRTDEALVF
+293 DLLRTDEALIF
-304 LEDTIEDLADK
+304 LESTLEEFADK

-330 RLADAEKQYELVYQQ
+330 RLVDAEKQYEQVHQQ
-345 SPHDGDILFALALI
+345 APNDSDILFALALI
-359 SLERGK
+359 SMEQGK
-365 DEAAKGYLNQMVRWN
+365 DESAKGYLNQMIRFN

-392 IADKNKN
+392 IADKN
-399 VSDAIREYKMV
+399 DEIPQAISEYKMV
-410 APSPEYLPA
+410 GPGREYLAA
-419 QVRISALLAE
+419 QVRIAALLAD
-429 QGRLNDARAY
+429 QDRLDDARAH
-439 LENQRSNN
+439 LENQRANN
-447 PDRYNQLV
+447 PERYNRLV

-463 RRGHEAAF
+463 ERGHEAEF
-471 FELMESVIQKQP
+471 FELLETVIQKQP
-483 ENIELLYFRGMT
+483 ENVELLYFRAMT
-495 GERLGRLDVLEQDLL
+495 GQSLGRLDVLEQDLL
-510 KVIEIDPD
+510 RVIEIDPG

-530 TDQTDRHD
+530 ADQTDRHD
-538 EALALIKRAL
+538 EALVLIERAL

-563 AQYRLRNFKEA
+563 VQYRLENYKDA
-574 VINLRRALSLFNNDE
+574 VTNLRKALLLFDNDE

-601 GEQQEARSVWQKALD
+601 GEQQEARNVWQKALD
-616 ARPDSDILKQVIK
+616 ARPDSDILKRVIK

>member
-1 MRTSAGYRGQNW
+1 
-13 FPDWTQNRYTK
+13 
-24 LSSAGISF
+24 
-32 TVHMRKRNL
+32 
-41 QYLLLVIALTFLGG
+41 LLLVIALILLGG
-55 CVSQPSEEIAPN
+55 CTSQSVKESAP
-67 KTDTAAEAVELDD
+67 KTTDAASAAVDASA
-80 EAEVPE
+80 EAEVSA
-86 VNVSITAP
+86 VNASIAES
-94 KVAKRPKPSDYP
+94 KVPKRPKPSDYP

-138 EIALKT
+138 DMALKT

-160 KRYEEALS
+160 KRHEEALT
-168 TSKIWVQQ
+168 TSKIWVEQE
-176 DPDSIEA
+176 PNSIEA

-204 EVIKSLGG
+204 EAIKNLGG

-221 SAANMDDKGRAVLLE
+221 SAANMDDKGREVLLE
-236 AMSRMLDQYPG
+236 AMSRMLAEYPG
-247 DEQLMFSKAV
+247 DAQLMFSKAV
-257 LLEQSGRLEE
+257 LLEQSGQLEE
-267 ALQLANQLLASKKN
+267 ALQLANQLLVSKKD
-281 INVIVLKINALR
+281 INVIVLKVNALK

-304 LEDTIEDLADK
+304 LESTLEELADK

-330 RLADAEKQYELVYQQ
+330 RLVDAEKQYELVHQQ
-345 SPHDGDILFALALI
+345 APNDSDILFALALI
-359 SLERGK
+359 SMEQGK
-365 DEAAKGYLNQMVRWN
+365 DESAKGYLNQMIRFN

-392 IADKNKN
+392 IADKNDKIPQ
-399 VSDAIREYKMV
+399 AISEYKMV
-410 APSPEYLPA
+410 GPGREYLAA
-419 QVRISALLAE
+419 QVRIAALLAD
-429 QGRLNDARAY
+429 QDRLDDARAH
-439 LENQRSNN
+439 LENQRANN
-447 PDRYNQLV
+447 PDRYNRLV

-463 RRGHEAAF
+463 ERGHEAEF
-471 FELMESVIQKQP
+471 FELLEMVIQKQP
-483 ENIELLYFRGMT
+483 ENVELLYFRAMT
-495 GERLGRLDVLEQDLL
+495 GQSLGRLDVLEQDLL
-510 KVIEIDPD
+510 RVIEIDPG

-530 TDQTDRHD
+530 ADQTDRHD
-538 EALALIKRAL
+538 EALVLIERAL

-563 AQYRLRNFKEA
+563 VQYRLENYKDA
-574 VINLRRALSLFNNDE
+574 VTNLRKALSLFDNDE

-601 GEQQEARSVWQKALD
+601 GEQQEARNVWQKALD
-616 ARPDSDILKQVIK
+616 ARPDSDILKRVIK

>member
-1 MRTSAGYRGQNW
+1 MQS
-13 FPDWTQNRYTK
+13 
-24 LSSAGISF
+24 
-32 TVHMRKRNL
+32 
-41 QYLLLVIALTFLGG
+41 LLLVIALILLGG
-55 CVSQPSEEIAPN
+55 CTSQSVKESAPK
-67 KTDTAAEAVELDD
+67 KTDASSAAVDASAEA
-80 EAEVPE
+80 EASAVNASIAESKVP
-86 VNVSITAP
+86 
-94 KVAKRPKPSDYP
+94 KRPRPSDYP

-138 EIALKT
+138 DMALKT

-160 KRYEEALS
+160 KRYEEALT
-168 TSKIWVQQ
+168 TSKIWVEQE
-176 DPDSIEA
+176 PDSIEA

-204 EVIKSLGG
+204 EAIKNLGG

-221 SAANMDDKGRAVLLE
+221 SAANMDDKGREVLLE
-236 AMSRMLDQYPG
+236 AMSRMLAEYPG

-257 LLEQSGRLEE
+257 LLEQSGQLEE
-267 ALQLANQLLASKKN
+267 ALQLANQLLVSKKD
-281 INVIVLKINALR
+281 INVIVLKVNALK

-304 LEDTIEDLADK
+304 LESTLEELADK

-330 RLADAEKQYELVYQQ
+330 RLVDAEKQYEQVHQQ
-345 SPHDGDILFALALI
+345 APNDSDILFALALI
-359 SLERGK
+359 SMEQGK
-365 DEAAKGYLNQMVRWN
+365 DESAKGYLNQMIRFN

-392 IADKNKN
+392 IADKNDKIPQ
-399 VSDAIREYKMV
+399 AISEYKMV
-410 APSPEYLPA
+410 GPGREFLAA
-419 QVRISALLAE
+419 QVRIAALLAD
-429 QGRLNDARAY
+429 QGRLDDARAH
-439 LENQRSNN
+439 LENQRANN
-447 PDRYNQLV
+447 PDRYNRLV

-463 RRGHEAAF
+463 ERGHEAEF
-471 FELMESVIQKQP
+471 FELLEMVIKKQP
-483 ENIELLYFRGMT
+483 ENVELLYFRAMT
-495 GERLGRLDVLEQDLL
+495 GQSLGRLDVLERDLL
-510 KVIEIDPD
+510 RVIDIDPG

-530 TDQTDRHD
+530 ADQTDRHD
-538 EALALIKRAL
+538 EALILIERAL

-563 AQYRLRNFKEA
+563 VQYRLENYKDA
-574 VINLRRALSLFNNDE
+574 VTNLRKALSLFDNDE

-601 GEQQEARSVWQKALD
+601 GEQQEARNVWQKALD
-616 ARPDSDILKQVIK
+616 ARPDSDILKRVIK

>member
-1 MRTSAGYRGQNW
+1 MQS
-13 FPDWTQNRYTK
+13 
-24 LSSAGISF
+24 
-32 TVHMRKRNL
+32 
-41 QYLLLVIALTFLGG
+41 LLLIIVLMLLGG
-55 CVSQPSEEIAPN
+55 CASQSVKE
-67 KTDTAAEAVELDD
+67 
-80 EAEVPE
+80 
-86 VNVSITAP
+86 SAP
-94 KVAKRPKPSDYP
+94 KAIEASAAAIDTSTEVEISADNASIAESQVPKRPRPKPSDYP

-138 EIALKT
+138 DMALKT

-160 KRYEEALS
+160 KRYEEALT
-168 TSKIWVQQ
+168 TSKIWVEQE
-176 DPDSIEA
+176 PDSIEA

-204 EVIKSLGG
+204 EAIKSLGG

-221 SAANMDDKGRAVLLE
+221 SAANMDDKGREVLLE
-236 AMSRMLDQYPG
+236 AMSRMLHQYPG
-247 DEQLMFSKAV
+247 DDQLMFSKAV
-257 LLEQSGRLEE
+257 LLEQSGQLEE
-267 ALQLANQLLASKKN
+267 ALQLANQLLVSKKD
-281 INVIVLKINALR
+281 INVIVLKINVLK

-304 LEDTIEDLADK
+304 LESTLKELTDK

-330 RLADAEKQYELVYQQ
+330 RLVDAEQQYELVHEQA
-345 SPHDGDILFALALI
+345 PKDGDILFALALI
-359 SLERGK
+359 SMEQGK
-365 DEAAKGYLNQMVRWN
+365 DESAKGYLNQMIRWN
-380 RRANEAHYYLGS
+380 RRVNEAHYYLGS
-392 IADKNKN
+392 IADKNN
-399 VSDAIREYKMV
+399 NIPQAIREYKMV
-410 APSPEYLPA
+410 APGREYLAA
-419 QVRISALLAE
+419 QVRISALLAD
-429 QGRLNDARAY
+429 QGRLNEARAH
-439 LENQRSNN
+439 LENQRANN
-447 PDRYNQLV
+447 PDRYNRLV

-463 RRGHEAAF
+463 ERGHETEF
-471 FELMESVIQKQP
+471 FELLERVIQKQP
-483 ENIELLYFRGMT
+483 ENVELLYFRAMT
-495 GERLGRLDVLEQDLL
+495 SQSLGRLDVLEQDLL
-510 KVIEIDPD
+510 RVIEIDPD

-538 EALALIKRAL
+538 EALVLIERAL

-563 AQYRLRNFKEA
+563 VQYRLKNFEDA
-574 VINLRRALSLFNNDE
+574 VINLRKALSLFDNDE

-601 GEQQEARSVWQKALD
+601 GEQQEARDVWQKALD
-616 ARPDSDILKQVIK
+616 ARPDSDILKRVIK

>member
-1 MRTSAGYRGQNW
+1 MQS
-13 FPDWTQNRYTK
+13 
-24 LSSAGISF
+24 
-32 TVHMRKRNL
+32 
-41 QYLLLVIALTFLGG
+41 LLLVIALILLGG
-55 CVSQPSEEIAPN
+55 CTSQSVKESAPK
-67 KTDTAAEAVELDD
+67 KTDASSAAVDASA
-80 EAEVPE
+80 EAEVSA
-86 VNVSITAP
+86 VNASIAES
-94 KVAKRPKPSDYP
+94 KVPKRPRPSDYP

-138 EIALKT
+138 DMALKT

-160 KRYEEALS
+160 KRYEEALT
-168 TSKIWVQQ
+168 TSKIWVEQE
-176 DPDSIEA
+176 PDSIEA

-204 EVIKSLGG
+204 EAIKNLGG

-221 SAANMDDKGRAVLLE
+221 SAANMDDKGREVLLE
-236 AMSRMLDQYPG
+236 AMSRMLAEYPG

-257 LLEQSGRLEE
+257 LLEQSGQLEE
-267 ALQLANQLLASKKN
+267 ALQLANQLLVSKKD
-281 INVIVLKINALR
+281 INVIVLKVNALK
-293 DLLRTDEALVF
+293 DLLRTDEALIF
-304 LEDTIEDLADK
+304 LESTLEELADK

-330 RLADAEKQYELVYQQ
+330 RLVDAEKQYEQVHQQ
-345 SPHDGDILFALALI
+345 APNDSDILFALALI
-359 SLERGK
+359 SMEQGK
-365 DEAAKGYLNQMVRWN
+365 DESAKGYLNQMIRFN

-392 IADKNKN
+392 IADKN
-399 VSDAIREYKMV
+399 DEIPQAISEYKMV
-410 APSPEYLPA
+410 GPGREYLAA
-419 QVRISALLAE
+419 QVRIAALLAD
-429 QGRLNDARAY
+429 QDRLDDARAH
-439 LENQRSNN
+439 LENQRANN
-447 PDRYNQLV
+447 PERYNRLV

-463 RRGHEAAF
+463 ERGHEAEF
-471 FELMESVIQKQP
+471 FELLETVIQKQP
-483 ENIELLYFRGMT
+483 ENVELLYFRAMT
-495 GERLGRLDVLEQDLL
+495 GQSLGRLDVLEQDLL
-510 KVIEIDPD
+510 RVIEIDPG

-530 TDQTDRHD
+530 ADQTDRHD
-538 EALALIKRAL
+538 EALILIERAL

-563 AQYRLRNFKEA
+563 VQYRLENYKDA
-574 VINLRRALSLFNNDE
+574 VTNLRKALSLFDNDE

-601 GEQQEARSVWQKALD
+601 GEQQEARNVWQKALD
-616 ARPDSDILKQVIK
+616 ARPDSDILKRVIK

>member
-1 MRTSAGYRGQNW
+1 M
-13 FPDWTQNRYTK
+13 
-24 LSSAGISF
+24 L
-32 TVHMRKRNL
+32 
-41 QYLLLVIALTFLGG
+41 LGG
-55 CVSQPSEEIAPN
+55 CTSQSVKESAPK
-67 KTDTAAEAVELDD
+67 KTDASSAAIDTSAEA
-80 EAEVPE
+80 EASAVNASIAESKVP
-86 VNVSITAP
+86 
-94 KVAKRPKPSDYP
+94 KRPRPSDYP

-138 EIALKT
+138 DMALKT

-160 KRYEEALS
+160 KRYEEALT
-168 TSKIWVQQ
+168 TSKIWVEQE
-176 DPDSIEA
+176 PDSIEA

-204 EVIKSLGG
+204 EAIKNLGG

-221 SAANMDDKGRAVLLE
+221 SAANMDDKGREVLLE
-236 AMSRMLDQYPG
+236 AMSRMLAEYPG

-257 LLEQSGRLEE
+257 LLEQSGQLEE
-267 ALQLANQLLASKKN
+267 ALQLANQLLVSKKD
-281 INVIVLKINALR
+281 INVIVLKVNALK

-304 LEDTIEDLADK
+304 LESTLEELADK

-330 RLADAEKQYELVYQQ
+330 RLVDAEKQYEQVHQQ
-345 SPHDGDILFALALI
+345 APNDSDILFALALI
-359 SLERGK
+359 SMEQGK
-365 DEAAKGYLNQMVRWN
+365 DESAKGYLNQMIRFN

-392 IADKNKN
+392 IADKNDKIPQ
-399 VSDAIREYKMV
+399 AISEYKMV
-410 APSPEYLPA
+410 GPGREYLAA
-419 QVRISALLAE
+419 QVRIAALLAD
-429 QGRLNDARAY
+429 QDRLDDARAH
-439 LENQRSNN
+439 LENQRANN
-447 PDRYNQLV
+447 PERYNRLV

-463 RRGHEAAF
+463 ERGHEAEF
-471 FELMESVIQKQP
+471 FELLEMVIQKQP
-483 ENIELLYFRGMT
+483 ENVELLYFRAMT
-495 GERLGRLDVLEQDLL
+495 GQSLGRLDVLEQDLL
-510 KVIEIDPD
+510 RVIEIDPG

-530 TDQTDRHD
+530 ADQTDRHD
-538 EALALIKRAL
+538 EALVLIERAL

-563 AQYRLRNFKEA
+563 VQYRLENYKDA
-574 VINLRRALSLFNNDE
+574 VTNLRKALSLFDNDE

-601 GEQQEARSVWQKALD
+601 GEQQEARNVWQKALD
-616 ARPDSDILKQVIK
+616 ARPDSDILKRVIK